1 MGGDPRFLSWAGWLA
16 RLAASVTVLA
26 GALVL
31 WGWNADD
38 EYLKSFMHISWV
50 ATHPLVAM
58 QFILAGASLLLLQ
71 AEPLSRWRRY
81 AGVVLGAVVVLIAV
95 LKLIGYQYNWERGV
109 DTYLFYFKLGV
120 SRMSPNAAFSF
131 LLIGLALVLMDVQ
144 VRGRAYLSQICVIA
158 ATVIGL
164 LSMSSYFHNV
174 LLLYGVSGF
183 VPVVPDTATE
193 FLILCSGL
201 LCARPHREP
210 VATIISTT
218 EGGSVARRLLPA
230 AFVIPLLLDWVRIQ
244 IESLYGYEF
253 GFSLFTL
260 LNILAFALLIWWNAA
275 SLSRVDAERRRSEE
289 QLQEQYR
296 LTAATAQSEHEA
308 LLALEESQEALRDAK
323 EQAEAANQA
332 KSAFLANMSH
342 EIRTPMNGIIGMT
355 ELLGRTQLESQQR
368 NYLTLVQQSAESLL
382 SLLNDILD
390 FSRVEAG
397 RLALE
402 EIEFGLRDEV
412 GNAVQTLAMH
422 AASKNIELVCHI
434 PADVPDRL
442 VGDPRRLRQVVI
454 NLVGNAVKFTEE
466 GEVEVGIT
474 VEEALPD
481 AVGLRLWVR
490 DTGVGIA
497 PEKQAGIF
505 DSFSQVD
512 SSTSRRFGGSGLGL
526 AISQQLVELMG
537 GRIWVESEEGKG
549 SIFYCTVRLG
559 LGTPETKRADL
570 VSLQGLKVLVV
581 DDHATNRRI
590 LEEIL
595 KSWEMEAELVESG
608 SAAIAALE
616 AAAQTSAG
624 SAESPFDLV
633 LMDLMMPEMD
643 GLETVAI
650 IRENAAF
657 AQVPVLLLSS
667 ADRAGFSARARSLG
681 IARSLIKPIKQSDLL
696 EAIGAA
702 LEAAPTVEARR
713 GDAPADESVA
723 VESWG
728 RTARRILLAEDGAIN
743 QQVAVRLL
751 EERGHSVVVVDNGRA
766 AVEQVAA
773 QASASSAEPPFD
785 VVLMDVQMPEMD
797 GLEATAAIRRAEA
810 QTGGH
815 VPIIAMTAHAM
826 KGDRDRFLAA
836 GMDGY
841 VAKPVRPHELY
852 AAVEG
857 GGPNDEDGLPA
868 PVGFDG
874 ELSRTDVPFEWDAA
888 LENVGGDE
896 AMLRELAEMFFAE
909 CPKLMQQ
916 IREHIAGAD
925 GPELRRAAHTLKGS
939 AHVFGAEEA
948 AEAAHRLEEIGR
960 EEAFADAEEALA
972 LLEDGV
978 ARLLPALRERVA
990 ADA

>member
-1 MGGDPRFLSWAGWLA
+1 MGGDPRFLRVTYWLA

-58 QFILAGASLLLLQ
+58 QFILAGAALLLLQ

-81 AGVVLGAVVVLIAV
+81 VGVVLGATVVLVAV

-244 IESLYGYEF
+244 VESLYGYEF

-296 LTAATAQSEHEA
+296 LTAETAQSEHEA
-308 LLALEESQEALRDAK
+308 LVALEESQEALRDAK

-355 ELLGRTQLESQQR
+355 ELLGRTRLESQQR

-390 FSRVEAG
+390 FSKVEAG

-402 EIEFGLRDEV
+402 DIEFDLRDEV
-412 GNAVQTLAMH
+412 GTAVQTLAMH

-434 PADVPDRL
+434 PADVPERL
-442 VGDPRRLRQVVI
+442 IGDPRRLRQVVI

-466 GEVEVGIT
+466 GEVEVGVA
-474 VEEALPD
+474 VEEDLPD
-481 AVGLRLWVR
+481 AAGLRLWVR
-490 DTGVGIA
+490 DTGIGIA
-497 PEKQAGIF
+497 PEKQARIF

-549 SIFYCTVRLG
+549 STFHCTVRFG
-559 LGTPETKRADL
+559 LGTPKTKRTDL
-570 VSLQGLKVLVV
+570 VSLRGLKVLVV

-608 SAAIAALE
+608 AAAIAALE
-616 AAAQTSAG
+616 AATRASAS
-624 SAESPFDLV
+624 SAESPFDIV

-643 GLETVAI
+643 GLETVAM
-650 IRENAAF
+650 IRENEAF

-667 ADRAGFSARARSLG
+667 ADRAGYSTRARALG

-696 EAIGAA
+696 EAIGVA
-702 LEAAPTVEARR
+702 LEAAPPVETHDHAPRHSEAPEAEPIALESRR
-713 GDAPADESVA
+713 V
-723 VESWG
+723 
-728 RTARRILLAEDGAIN
+728 LLAEDGAIN

-751 EERGHSVVVVDNGRA
+751 EERGHSVVVVNNGRA
-766 AVEQVAA
+766 AVEQVAT
-773 QASASSAEPPFD
+773 QPFD

-797 GLEATAAIRRAEA
+797 GLEATAAIRRAEV
-810 QTGGH
+810 QTGEH
-815 VPIIAMTAHAM
+815 VPIVAMTAHAM

-857 GGPNDEDGLPA
+857 FHSALGRETA
-868 PVGFDG
+868 SAGFDG
-874 ELSRTDVPFEWDAA
+874 ELSRTDVSFEWDAA
-888 LENVGGDE
+888 LERVGGDE
-896 AMLRELAEMFFAE
+896 AMMRDLAEMFFAE

-939 AHVFGAEEA
+939 AHVFGAEAA

-960 EEAFADAEEALA
+960 EEAFADAEDALA
-972 LLEDGV
+972 LLEDEV

>member
-1 MGGDPRFLSWAGWLA
+1 MGGDPRFLSWVGWLA

-244 IESLYGYEF
+244 VESLYGYEF

-308 LLALEESQEALRDAK
+308 LLALEESQEALRAAK

-624 SAESPFDLV
+624 SAKSPFDLV

-723 VESWG
+723 VESWS

-874 ELSRTDVPFEWDAA
+874 ELSRTDMPFEWDAA

-916 IREHIAGAD
+916 IREHIASED
-925 GPELRRAAHTLKGS
+925 GTELRRAAHTLKGS

-960 EEAFADAEEALA
+960 EEAFADAEEALV
-972 LLEDGV
+972 LLEDEV

>member
-1 MGGDPRFLSWAGWLA
+1 MGGDPRFLRWTGWLA
-16 RLAASVTVLA
+16 RLAASTTVLA

-31 WGWNADD
+31 WGWHTDD
-38 EYLKSFMHISWV
+38 EYLKSFMHVSWV

-58 QFILAGASLLLLQ
+58 QFILAGVALLLLR

-81 AGVVLGAVVVLIAV
+81 AGVVLGATVVVIAV

-109 DTYLFYFKLGV
+109 DTYLFYFKLGGY
-120 SRMSPNAAFSF
+120 RMSPNAAFSF
-131 LLIGLALVLMDVQ
+131 LLIGLALVLMDVR
-144 VRGRAYLSQICVIA
+144 VRGRAYLPQTCVLA
-158 ATVIGL
+158 ATAIGL

-174 LLLYGVSGF
+174 LLLYGIAGY

-193 FLILCSGL
+193 FLILCFGL
-201 LCARPHREP
+201 LCARPRREP

-244 IESLYGYEF
+244 VESLYGYEF
-253 GFSLFTL
+253 GFSLFTM

-275 SLSRVDAERRRSEE
+275 SLSRVDAKRRRSEE

-355 ELLGRTQLESQQR
+355 ELLARTRLESQQR

-390 FSRVEAG
+390 FSKVEAG

-402 EIEFGLRDEV
+402 DIEFGLRDEV

-466 GEVEVGIT
+466 GEVEVDIA

-481 AVGLRLWVR
+481 AVRLRLWVR
-490 DTGVGIA
+490 DTGIGIA
-497 PEKQAGIF
+497 PEKQARIF

-549 SIFYCTVRLG
+549 STFYWTVRLG
-559 LGTPETKRADL
+559 LGTPETKRTDL
-570 VSLQGLKVLVV
+570 ISLQGLKVLVV

-595 KSWEMEAELVESG
+595 KSWAMEAELVESG

-616 AAAQTSAG
+616 AAPQ
-624 SAESPFDLV
+624 PFDIV
-633 LMDLMMPEMD
+633 LMDLMMPGMD
-643 GLETVAI
+643 GLETVAR

-657 AQVPVLLLSS
+657 VQLPVLLLSS
-667 ADRAGFSARARSLG
+667 ADRAEYSAWSSSLG
-681 IARSLIKPIKQSDLL
+681 IARSLIKPVKQSDLL
-696 EAIGAA
+696 EAIGEA
-702 LEAAPTVEARR
+702 LEAAPPVETRSGEASM
-713 GDAPADESVA
+713 DEPVA
-723 VESWG
+723 VERRPQYWG
-728 RTARRILLAEDGAIN
+728 WTARRVLLAEDGVIN

-751 EERGHSVVVVDNGRA
+751 EERGHSVEVVNNGRA
-766 AVEQVAA
+766 AVERVAE
-773 QASASSAEPPFD
+773 QPFD
-785 VVLMDVQMPEMD
+785 VVLMDVQMPDMD
-797 GLEATAAIRRAEA
+797 GIEATAAIRQAEA
-810 QTGGH
+810 QTGGY

-826 KGDRDRFLAA
+826 KGDRECFLAA

-857 GGPNDEDGLPA
+857 LHSALRSEIA
-868 PVGFDG
+868 
-874 ELSRTDVPFEWDAA
+874 SADVFFEWDAA
-888 LENVGGDE
+888 LERVGGDE
-896 AMLRELAEMFFAE
+896 DMLRELAEMFFAE

-939 AHVFGAEEA
+939 AHVFGAAAA

-972 LLEDGV
+972 LLEDEV

-990 ADA
+990 TSA

>member
-1 MGGDPRFLSWAGWLA
+1 MGGDPRFLRWTGWLA

-31 WGWNADD
+31 WGWHTND
-38 EYLKSFMHISWV
+38 EYLKSFMHVSWV

-58 QFILAGASLLLLQ
+58 QFILAGAALLLLQ

-81 AGVVLGAVVVLIAV
+81 VGVVLGATVVLIAV

-109 DTYLFYFKLGV
+109 DTYLFYYKLGV

-144 VRGRAYLSQICVIA
+144 VRGRAYLSQVCVIA

-174 LLLYGVSGF
+174 LLLYGIAGY

-193 FLILCSGL
+193 FLILCFGL

-230 AFVIPLLLDWVRIQ
+230 AFVIPLLLDWVRMQ
-244 IESLYGYEF
+244 GESLYGYEF
-253 GFSLFTL
+253 GLSLFTL

-296 LTAATAQSEHEA
+296 LTAETAQSEHEA

-323 EQAEAANQA
+323 EQAEAANHA

-355 ELLGRTQLESQQR
+355 ELLARTRLEAQQR
-368 NYLTLVQQSAESLL
+368 NYLILVQQSAESLL

-390 FSRVEAG
+390 FSKVEAG

-402 EIEFGLRDEV
+402 EIEFDLRDEV
-412 GNAVQTLAMH
+412 GTAVQTLAMH

-434 PADVPDRL
+434 PTDVPDRL
-442 VGDPRRLRQVVI
+442 IGDPRRLRQVVI

-466 GEVEVGIT
+466 GEVEVGIA
-474 VEEALPD
+474 VEETLPD
-481 AVGLRLWVR
+481 AVCLRLWVR
-490 DTGVGIA
+490 DTGIGIA
-497 PEKQAGIF
+497 PEKQARIF
-505 DSFSQVD
+505 ESFSQVD
-512 SSTSRRFGGSGLGL
+512 DSTSRRFGGSGLGL

-549 SIFYCTVRLG
+549 STFYCTVRLG
-559 LGTPETKRADL
+559 LGTPKTKRTDL
-570 VSLQGLKVLVV
+570 VSLRGLKVLVV

-595 KSWEMEAELVESG
+595 KSWAMEVELVESG

-616 AAAQTSAG
+616 AATQ
-624 SAESPFDLV
+624 PFDIV

-643 GLETVAI
+643 GLETVAM
-650 IRENAAF
+650 IRESAAF

-667 ADRAGFSARARSLG
+667 ADRAGYSARSRSLG
-681 IARSLIKPIKQSDLL
+681 IARSLIKPVKQSDLL
-696 EAIGAA
+696 EAIGEAVAA
-702 LEAAPTVEARR
+702 VPPKETRR
-713 GDAPADESVA
+713 GEAPEDEPVA

-751 EERGHSVVVVDNGRA
+751 EERGHSVVVVNNGRA

-773 QASASSAEPPFD
+773 QPFD

-797 GLEATAAIRRAEA
+797 GLEATAAIRQAEE

-841 VAKPVRPHELY
+841 VAKPVRPHQLY

-857 GGPNDEDGLPA
+857 GGPNAEAELPA
-868 PVGFDG
+868 PMD
-874 ELSRTDVPFEWDAA
+874 LPFEWDAA

-916 IREHIAGAD
+916 IREHIASAD

-939 AHVFGAEEA
+939 AHVFGAETA
-948 AEAAHRLEEIGR
+948 ADAAHRLEEIGR

-972 LLEDGV
+972 LLEDEV

-990 ADA
+990 TSA

>member
-1 MGGDPRFLSWAGWLA
+1 MEGDPRFLRGTYWLA
-16 RLAASVTVLA
+16 RLAASTTVLT

-58 QFILAGASLLLLQ
+58 QFILAGGALLLLQ
-71 AEPLSRWRRY
+71 AEPLSRWRRS
-81 AGVVLGAVVVLIAV
+81 AGVVLGATVVVISV

-109 DTYLFYFKLGV
+109 DSYLFYFKLGGY
-120 SRMSPNAAFSF
+120 RMSPNAAFSF
-131 LLIGLALVLMDVQ
+131 LLIGLALVLMDVR
-144 VRGRAYLSQICVIA
+144 VRGRAYLWQICGIA
-158 ATVIGL
+158 ATAVGL

-174 LLLYGVSGF
+174 LLLYGIAGY

-193 FLILCSGL
+193 FLILCAGL

-210 VATIISTT
+210 IATIISTT

-230 AFVIPLLLDWVRIQ
+230 AFVIPLALDWVRMQ
-244 IESLYGYEF
+244 GESLYGYEF
-253 GFSLFTL
+253 GLSLFTL

-323 EQAEAANQA
+323 EQAEAANHA

-355 ELLGRTQLESQQR
+355 ELLGRTRLESQQR
-368 NYLTLVQQSAESLL
+368 SYLTLVQQSAESLL

-390 FSRVEAG
+390 FSKVEAG

-402 EIEFGLRDEV
+402 DIEFDLRDEV
-412 GNAVQTLAMH
+412 GTAVQTLAMH

-434 PADVPDRL
+434 PTDVPDRL

-466 GEVEVGIT
+466 GEVEVGIA

-481 AVGLRLWVR
+481 AVRLRLWVR
-490 DTGVGIA
+490 DTGIGIA
-497 PEKQAGIF
+497 PEKQARIF

-526 AISQQLVELMG
+526 AISQQLVELMR
-537 GRIWVESEEGKG
+537 GRIWVESEVGTG
-549 SIFYCTVRLG
+549 STFYCTVRFG
-559 LGTPETKRADL
+559 LGTPKTKRTDL
-570 VSLQGLKVLVV
+570 ISLRGLKVLVV

-608 SAAIAALE
+608 SAAITALE
-616 AAAQTSAG
+616 AAAQ
-624 SAESPFDLV
+624 PFDIV

-667 ADRAGFSARARSLG
+667 ADRAGYSARSRSLG

-702 LEAAPTVEARR
+702 LEATPSVETHVL
-713 GDAPADESVA
+713 GDEPAA
-723 VESWG
+723 VES
-728 RTARRILLAEDGAIN
+728 RRILLAEDGAIN

-751 EERGHSVVVVDNGRA
+751 EDRGHSVVVVNNGRA

-773 QASASSAEPPFD
+773 QPFD

-797 GLEATAAIRRAEA
+797 GIEATAAIRQAEA
-810 QTGGH
+810 QSGGH
-815 VPIIAMTAHAM
+815 IPIVAMTAHAM

-852 AAVEG
+852 AAVED
-857 GGPNDEDGLPA
+857 GGPNAEAGLPT
-868 PVGFDG
+868 PVDA
-874 ELSRTDVPFEWDAA
+874 PFEWDAA

-896 AMLRELAEMFFAE
+896 AMLRDLAEMFFAE

-916 IREHIAGAD
+916 IREHIAAAE

-939 AHVFGAEEA
+939 AHVFGAEKV

-960 EEAFADAEEALA
+960 EEAFAGAEEALA
-972 LLEDGV
+972 LLEDEV
-978 ARLLPALRERVA
+978 ARLLPALRERIA
-990 ADA
+990 TSA

>member
-1 MGGDPRFLSWAGWLA
+1 MGGDPRFLRWTGWLA

-31 WGWNADD
+31 WGWHTND
-38 EYLKSFMHISWV
+38 EYLKSFMHVSWV

-58 QFILAGASLLLLQ
+58 QFILAGAALLLLQ

-81 AGVVLGAVVVLIAV
+81 VGVVLGATVVLIAV

-109 DTYLFYFKLGV
+109 DTYLFYFKLGGY
-120 SRMSPNAAFSF
+120 RMSPNAAFSF

-144 VRGRAYLSQICVIA
+144 VRGRVYLWQICGIA
-158 ATVIGL
+158 ATAVGL

-174 LLLYGVSGF
+174 LLLYGIAGY

-193 FLILCSGL
+193 FLILCFGL

-230 AFVIPLLLDWVRIQ
+230 AFVIPLLLDWVRMQ
-244 IESLYGYEF
+244 GESHYGYEF
-253 GFSLFTL
+253 GLSLFTL
-260 LNILAFALLIWWNAA
+260 LNISAFALLIWWNAS

-296 LTAATAQSEHEA
+296 LTAATAHSEHEA

-323 EQAEAANQA
+323 EQAEAANHA

-355 ELLGRTQLESQQR
+355 ELLGRTRLEAQQR

-390 FSRVEAG
+390 FSKVEAG

-402 EIEFGLRDEV
+402 NIEFDLRDEV
-412 GNAVQTLAMH
+412 GTAVQTLAMH

-442 VGDPRRLRQVVI
+442 IGDPRRLRQVVI

-466 GEVEVGIT
+466 GEVEVGMA

-490 DTGVGIA
+490 DTGIGIA
-497 PEKQAGIF
+497 PEKQARIF
-505 DSFSQVD
+505 ESFSQVD
-512 SSTSRRFGGSGLGL
+512 ESTSRRFGGSGLGL

-549 SIFYCTVRLG
+549 STFYCTIRFG
-559 LGTPETKRADL
+559 LGTPKAKRTDL
-570 VSLQGLKVLVV
+570 ISLRGLKVLVV

-590 LEEIL
+590 LEEVL
-595 KSWEMEAELVESG
+595 KSWEMEVELAGSG

-616 AAAQTSAG
+616 A
-624 SAESPFDLV
+624 AESPFDLV
-633 LMDLMMPEMD
+633 LMDLMMPGMD
-643 GLETVAI
+643 GLETVAR

-667 ADRAGFSARARSLG
+667 ADRAEYSARSSSLG
-681 IARSLIKPIKQSDLL
+681 IVRSLIKPVKQSDLL
-696 EAIGAA
+696 EAIGATI
-702 LEAAPTVEARR
+702 AAVPPKETRR
-713 GDAPADESVA
+713 GEAPGAESVA

-751 EERGHSVVVVDNGRA
+751 EERGHSVVVVNNGRA
-766 AVEQVAA
+766 AVEQMAA
-773 QASASSAEPPFD
+773 QPFD

-797 GLEATAAIRRAEA
+797 GLEATAAIRRAEE

-815 VPIIAMTAHAM
+815 VPIVAMTAHAM

-857 GGPNDEDGLPA
+857 GGPNAEDGLLA
-868 PVGFDG
+868 P
-874 ELSRTDVPFEWDAA
+874 DVPFEWDAA
-888 LENVGGDE
+888 LESVGGDE

-909 CPKLMQQ
+909 CPKLVQQ
-916 IREHIAGAD
+916 IREHIASAD

-939 AHVFGAEEA
+939 AHVFGAGET

-960 EEAFADAEEALA
+960 EEAFADAGEALA
-972 LLEDGV
+972 LLEDEV
-978 ARLLPALRERVA
+978 ARLLPALRTKIYGI
-990 ADA
+990 

>member
-1 MGGDPRFLSWAGWLA
+1 MGGDPRFLRWTYWLA

-31 WGWNADD
+31 WGWHTND
-38 EYLKSFMHISWV
+38 EYLKSFMHVSWV

-58 QFILAGASLLLLQ
+58 QFILAGAALLLLQ

-81 AGVVLGAVVVLIAV
+81 VGVVLGATVVLIAV

-109 DTYLFYFKLGV
+109 DTYLFYYKLGV

-144 VRGRAYLSQICVIA
+144 VRGRAYLSQVCVIA

-174 LLLYGVSGF
+174 LLLYGIAGY

-193 FLILCSGL
+193 FLILCFGL

-230 AFVIPLLLDWVRIQ
+230 AFVIPLLLDWVRMQ
-244 IESLYGYEF
+244 GESLYGYEF
-253 GFSLFTL
+253 GLSLFTL

-296 LTAATAQSEHEA
+296 LTAETAQSEHEA

-323 EQAEAANQA
+323 EQAEAANHA

-355 ELLGRTQLESQQR
+355 ELLARTRLEAQQR
-368 NYLTLVQQSAESLL
+368 NYLILVQQSAESLL

-390 FSRVEAG
+390 FSKVEAG

-402 EIEFGLRDEV
+402 EIEFDLRDEV
-412 GNAVQTLAMH
+412 GTAVQTLAMH

-434 PADVPDRL
+434 PTDVPDRL
-442 VGDPRRLRQVVI
+442 IGDPRRLRQVVI

-466 GEVEVGIT
+466 GEVEVGIA
-474 VEEALPD
+474 VEETLPD
-481 AVGLRLWVR
+481 AVCLRLWVR
-490 DTGVGIA
+490 DTGIGIA
-497 PEKQAGIF
+497 PEKQARIF
-505 DSFSQVD
+505 ESFSQVD
-512 SSTSRRFGGSGLGL
+512 DSTSRRFGGSGLGL

-549 SIFYCTVRLG
+549 STFYCTVRLG
-559 LGTPETKRADL
+559 LGTPKTKRTDL
-570 VSLQGLKVLVV
+570 VSLRGLKVLVV

-595 KSWEMEAELVESG
+595 KSWAMEVELVESG

-616 AAAQTSAG
+616 AATQ
-624 SAESPFDLV
+624 PFDIV

-643 GLETVAI
+643 GLETVAM
-650 IRENAAF
+650 IRESAAF

-667 ADRAGFSARARSLG
+667 ADRAGYSARSRSLG
-681 IARSLIKPIKQSDLL
+681 IARSLIKPVKQSDLL
-696 EAIGAA
+696 EAIGEAVAA
-702 LEAAPTVEARR
+702 VPPKETRR
-713 GDAPADESVA
+713 GEAPEDEPVA

-751 EERGHSVVVVDNGRA
+751 EERGHSVVVVNNGRA

-773 QASASSAEPPFD
+773 QPFD

-797 GLEATAAIRRAEA
+797 GLEATAAIRQAEE

-841 VAKPVRPHELY
+841 VAKPVRPHQLY

-857 GGPNDEDGLPA
+857 GGPNAEAELPA
-868 PVGFDG
+868 PMD
-874 ELSRTDVPFEWDAA
+874 LPFEWDAA

-916 IREHIAGAD
+916 IREHIASAD

-939 AHVFGAEEA
+939 AHVFGAA
-948 AEAAHRLEEIGR
+948 AAADAAHRLEEIGR
-960 EEAFADAEEALA
+960 EAALADAGEALA
-972 LLEDGV
+972 LLEDEV
-978 ARLLPALRERVA
+978 ARLLSALRERVA
-990 ADA
+990 TSA

>member
-1 MGGDPRFLSWAGWLA
+1 MGGDPRFLRWTGWLA
-16 RLAASVTVLA
+16 RLAASTTVLA

-38 EYLKSFMHISWV
+38 EYLKSFMHLSWV

-58 QFILAGASLLLLQ
+58 QFILAGAALLLLQ

-81 AGVVLGAVVVLIAV
+81 AGVVLGATVVLIAV
-95 LKLIGYQYNWERGV
+95 LKLVGYQYNWARGV

-131 LLIGLALVLMDVQ
+131 LLIGLGLVLMDVQ
-144 VRGRAYLSQICVIA
+144 VRGRAYLSQICVLA
-158 ATVIGL
+158 ATAIGL

-174 LLLYGVSGF
+174 LLLYGIAGY

-193 FLILCSGL
+193 FLILCAGL

-210 VATIISTT
+210 IATIISTT

-230 AFVIPLLLDWVRIQ
+230 AFVIPLVLDWVRMQ
-244 IESLYGYEF
+244 VESLYGYEF

-275 SLSRVDAERRRSEE
+275 SLSRVDAKRRRSEE

-390 FSRVEAG
+390 FSKVEAG

-402 EIEFGLRDEV
+402 DIEFDLRDEV
-412 GNAVQTLAMH
+412 GNAVQALAMH
-422 AASKNIELVCHI
+422 AASKNIELLCHI
-434 PADVPDRL
+434 PAEVPDCL

-466 GEVEVGIT
+466 GEVEVGVA

-481 AVGLRLWVR
+481 AVALRLWVR
-490 DTGVGIA
+490 DTGIGIA
-497 PEKQAGIF
+497 PEKQARIF

-549 SIFYCTVRLG
+549 STFYCTVRLG
-559 LGTPETKRADL
+559 LGTPEAKRTDL
-570 VSLQGLKVLVV
+570 VSLRGLKVLVV

-616 AAAQTSAG
+616 AAAR
-624 SAESPFDLV
+624 PFDLV

-667 ADRAGFSARARSLG
+667 ADRAGYSARSRSLG

-696 EAIGAA
+696 EAIGVA
-702 LEAAPTVEARR
+702 LEAAPSVETH
-713 GDAPADESVA
+713 DHAPRHSEAPEDELVA
-723 VESWG
+723 VE
-728 RTARRILLAEDGAIN
+728 RCRVLLAEDGAIN

-751 EERGHSVVVVDNGRA
+751 EERGHSVVVVNNGRA

-773 QASASSAEPPFD
+773 QPFD

-815 VPIIAMTAHAM
+815 VPIVAMTAHAM

-857 GGPNDEDGLPA
+857 GGPDAEAGLLAPA
-868 PVGFDG
+868 
-874 ELSRTDVPFEWDAA
+874 DVSSEWDAA
-888 LENVGGDE
+888 LERVGGDE
-896 AMLRELAEMFFAE
+896 AMLRDLAEMFFAE

-916 IREHIAGAD
+916 IREHIADAD

-939 AHVFGAEEA
+939 AHVFGAAAA

-972 LLEDGV
+972 LLEDEV

-990 ADA
+990 ASA

>member
-1 MGGDPRFLSWAGWLA
+1 MGGDPRFLRWTGWLA
-16 RLAASVTVLA
+16 RLAASTIVLA

-31 WGWNADD
+31 WGWHTDD

-58 QFILAGASLLLLQ
+58 QFILAGAALLLLQ
-71 AEPLSRWRRY
+71 TEPLSRWRRY
-81 AGVVLGAVVVLIAV
+81 AGAVLGATVVVIAV
-95 LKLIGYQYNWERGV
+95 LKLVGYQYNWERGV
-109 DTYLFYFKLGV
+109 DTYLFYFKLGGY
-120 SRMSPNAAFSF
+120 RMSPNAAFSF
-131 LLIGLALVLMDVQ
+131 LLIGLALVLMDVK
-144 VRGRAYLSQICVIA
+144 VRGRAYLPQGCVLA
-158 ATVIGL
+158 ATAIGL
-164 LSMSSYFHNV
+164 LSMSSYFLNV
-174 LLLYGVSGF
+174 LLLYGIAGY

-193 FLILCSGL
+193 FLILCFGL

-230 AFVIPLLLDWVRIQ
+230 AFAIPLALDWVRIQ
-244 IESLYGYEF
+244 GEALYGYEF
-253 GFSLFTL
+253 GLSLFTL

-308 LLALEESQEALRDAK
+308 LLALEESQEALRGAK
-323 EQAEAANQA
+323 EQAEAANHA

-355 ELLGRTQLESQQR
+355 ELLGRTRLESQQR
-368 NYLTLVQQSAESLL
+368 NYLTLVQQSAEALL

-390 FSRVEAG
+390 FSKVEAG

-402 EIEFGLRDEV
+402 NIEFDLRDEV
-412 GNAVQTLAMH
+412 GTAVQTLAMH

-442 VGDPRRLRQVVI
+442 IGDPRRLRQVVI

-466 GEVEVGIT
+466 GEVEVGVA

-481 AVGLRLWVR
+481 AVCLRLWVR
-490 DTGVGIA
+490 DTGIGIA
-497 PEKQAGIF
+497 PEKQARIF

-549 SIFYCTVRLG
+549 STFHCTVRFG
-559 LGTPETKRADL
+559 LGTPKTKRTDL
-570 VSLQGLKVLVV
+570 VSLRGLKVLVV

-595 KSWEMEAELVESG
+595 KSWEMEVELVESG

-616 AAAQTSAG
+616 AAAQS
-624 SAESPFDLV
+624 FDIV

-667 ADRAGFSARARSLG
+667 ADRAGYSARSRSLG

-696 EAIGAA
+696 EAIGVA
-702 LEAAPTVEARR
+702 LEAAPPVETRRVEAPEDELAVVERR
-713 GDAPADESVA
+713 PQY
-723 VESWG
+723 WG
-728 RTARRILLAEDGAIN
+728 RTARRVLLAEDGAIN

-751 EERGHSVVVVDNGRA
+751 EERGHSVVVVNNGRA

-773 QASASSAEPPFD
+773 QPFD

-797 GLEATAAIRRAEA
+797 GIEATAAIRRAEA

-815 VPIIAMTAHAM
+815 VPIVAMTAHAM

-857 GGPNDEDGLPA
+857 GGPDAEAGLLAPA
-868 PVGFDG
+868 
-874 ELSRTDVPFEWDAA
+874 DVSFEWDAA
-888 LENVGGDE
+888 LERVGGDE
-896 AMLRELAEMFFAE
+896 AMLRDLVEMFFAE

-916 IREHIAGAD
+916 IHEHIAGAD

-939 AHVFGAEEA
+939 AHVFGAEA
-948 AEAAHRLEEIGR
+948 AAAAAHRLEEIGR

-972 LLEDGV
+972 LLEDEV

-990 ADA
+990 ASA

>member
-1 MGGDPRFLSWAGWLA
+1 MGGDPRFLRRTGWLA
-16 RLAASVTVLA
+16 RLAASMSVLS

-58 QFILAGASLLLLQ
+58 QFILAGAALLLLQ

-81 AGVVLGAVVVLIAV
+81 AGVVLGATVVLIAV
-95 LKLIGYQYNWERGV
+95 FKLVGYQYNWERGV
-109 DTYLFYFKLGV
+109 DTYLFYFKLGGY
-120 SRMSPNAAFSF
+120 RMSPNAAFSF
-131 LLIGLALVLMDVQ
+131 LLIGLALVLMDVR
-144 VRGRAYLSQICVIA
+144 VRGRAYLPQICVLA
-158 ATVIGL
+158 ATAIGL

-174 LLLYGVSGF
+174 LLLYGIAGY

-193 FLILCSGL
+193 FLILCAGM

-210 VATIISTT
+210 IATIISTT

-230 AFVIPLLLDWVRIQ
+230 AFAIPLVLDWVRMQ
-244 IESLYGYEF
+244 GEGLYGYEF
-253 GFSLFTL
+253 GLSLFTL

-323 EQAEAANQA
+323 EQAEAANYA
-332 KSAFLANMSH
+332 KGAFLANMSH

-355 ELLGRTQLESQQR
+355 ELLGRTRLESQQR
-368 NYLTLVQQSAESLL
+368 NYLTLVQQSAEALL

-390 FSRVEAG
+390 FSKVEAG

-402 EIEFGLRDEV
+402 RIEFGLRDEV

-422 AASKNIELVCHI
+422 AASKNVELVCHI

-466 GEVEVGIT
+466 GEVEVGLA

-481 AVGLRLWVR
+481 AVCLRLWVR
-490 DTGVGIA
+490 DTGIGIA
-497 PEKQAGIF
+497 PEKRAQIF

-549 SIFYCTVRLG
+549 STFYCTVRLG
-559 LGTPETKRADL
+559 LGTPETKRTDQ
-570 VSLQGLKVLVV
+570 VSLRGLKVLVA

-595 KSWEMEAELVESG
+595 KSWAMEVELVESG

-616 AAAQTSAG
+616 VVEQ
-624 SAESPFDLV
+624 PFDLV
-633 LMDLMMPEMD
+633 LMDLMMPDMD
-643 GLETVAI
+643 GLETVAR

-667 ADRAGFSARARSLG
+667 ADRAEYSARSRSLG
-681 IARSLIKPIKQSDLL
+681 IARSLIKPVKQSDLL
-696 EAIGAA
+696 EAIVVA
-702 LEAAPTVEARR
+702 LEAAPPVDAYVPGDQPTTVER
-713 GDAPADESVA
+713 
-723 VESWG
+723 
-728 RTARRILLAEDGAIN
+728 RRILLAEDGVIN

-751 EERGHSVVVVDNGRA
+751 EERGHSVVVVNNGRA
-766 AVEQVAA
+766 AMEQVAA
-773 QASASSAEPPFD
+773 QPFD
-785 VVLMDVQMPEMD
+785 VVLMDVQMPDMD
-797 GLEATAAIRRAEA
+797 GLEATAAIRQAETP
-810 QTGGH
+810 TGEH
-815 VPIIAMTAHAM
+815 IPIIAMTAHAM

-857 GGPNDEDGLPA
+857 LHRALRREFAPA
-868 PVGFDG
+868 
-874 ELSRTDVPFEWDAA
+874 DVSFEWDAA
-888 LENVGGDE
+888 LDRVGGDE
-896 AMLRELAEMFFAE
+896 AMLRDLAEMFFAE

-939 AHVFGAEEA
+939 AQVFGAEAA

-960 EEAFADAEEALA
+960 EEAFADAGEALA
-972 LLEDGV
+972 LLEDEV
-978 ARLLPALRERVA
+978 ARLLPALRERIA
-990 ADA
+990 TSA

>member
-1 MGGDPRFLSWAGWLA
+1 MGGDPRFLRWTYRLA

-31 WGWNADD
+31 WGWHTND
-38 EYLKSFMHISWV
+38 EYLKSFMHVSWV

-58 QFILAGASLLLLQ
+58 QFILAGAALLLLQ

-81 AGVVLGAVVVLIAV
+81 VGVVLGATVVLIAV

-109 DTYLFYFKLGV
+109 DTYLFYFKLGGYQ
-120 SRMSPNAAFSF
+120 MSPNAAFSF

-144 VRGRAYLSQICVIA
+144 VRGRAYLPQTCVLA
-158 ATVIGL
+158 VTAIGL

-193 FLILCSGL
+193 FLILCAGL

-210 VATIISTT
+210 IATIISTT

-230 AFVIPLLLDWVRIQ
+230 AFVIPLVLDWVRIQ
-244 IESLYGYEF
+244 VESLYGYEF

-296 LTAATAQSEHEA
+296 LTAETAQSEHEA
-308 LLALEESQEALRDAK
+308 LVALEESQEALRDAK
-323 EQAEAANQA
+323 EQAEAANHA

-355 ELLGRTQLESQQR
+355 ELLTRTRLEAQQR
-368 NYLTLVQQSAESLL
+368 SYLTLVQQSAESLL

-390 FSRVEAG
+390 FSKVEAG

-402 EIEFGLRDEV
+402 DIEFDLRDEV
-412 GNAVQTLAMH
+412 GTAVQTLAMH

-434 PADVPDRL
+434 PADTPDRL

-466 GEVEVGIT
+466 GEVEVGIA

-481 AVGLRLWVR
+481 AVCLRLWVR
-490 DTGVGIA
+490 DTGIGIA
-497 PEKQAGIF
+497 PEKQARIF

-549 SIFYCTVRLG
+549 STFFCTIRLG
-559 LGTPETKRADL
+559 LGTPKTKRTDL
-570 VSLQGLKVLVV
+570 VSLRGLKVLVV

-595 KSWEMEAELVESG
+595 KSWAMEVELVESG
-608 SAAIAALE
+608 AAAIAALE
-616 AAAQTSAG
+616 AATQ
-624 SAESPFDLV
+624 PFDLV
-633 LMDLMMPEMD
+633 LMDLMMPAMD

-650 IRENAAF
+650 IRESAAF
-657 AQVPVLLLSS
+657 AHVPVLLLSS
-667 ADRAGFSARARSLG
+667 ADRAGYSARSRSLG
-681 IARSLIKPIKQSDLL
+681 IAHSLLKPVKQSDLL
-696 EAIGAA
+696 EAISEAVAA
-702 LEAAPTVEARR
+702 VPPKETRR
-713 GDAPADESVA
+713 GEAPKDESGA
-723 VESWG
+723 VE
-728 RTARRILLAEDGAIN
+728 RRRILLAEDAAIN

-751 EERGHSVVVVDNGRA
+751 EERGHSVVVVSNGRA

-773 QASASSAEPPFD
+773 QPFD
-785 VVLMDVQMPEMD
+785 VVLMDVQMPTMD

-857 GGPNDEDGLPA
+857 GGPNAEAELPA
-868 PVGFDG
+868 PAD
-874 ELSRTDVPFEWDAA
+874 LPFEWDAA
-888 LENVGGDE
+888 LESVGGDE
-896 AMLRELAEMFFAE
+896 AMLRELAEMFFVE

-939 AHVFGAEEA
+939 AHVFGAEEVA
-948 AEAAHRLEEIGR
+948 AAAHRLEEIGR
-960 EEAFADAEEALA
+960 EGFDGELSRTEALADAEEALA
-972 LLEDGV
+972 LLEDEM

-990 ADA
+990 TSA

>member
-1 MGGDPRFLSWAGWLA
+1 
-16 RLAASVTVLA
+16 
-26 GALVL
+26 
-31 WGWNADD
+31 
-38 EYLKSFMHISWV
+38 
-50 ATHPLVAM
+50 
-58 QFILAGASLLLLQ
+58 
-71 AEPLSRWRRY
+71 
-81 AGVVLGAVVVLIAV
+81 
-95 LKLIGYQYNWERGV
+95 
-109 DTYLFYFKLGV
+109 
-120 SRMSPNAAFSF
+120 
-131 LLIGLALVLMDVQ
+131 
-144 VRGRAYLSQICVIA
+144 
-158 ATVIGL
+158 
-164 LSMSSYFHNV
+164 
-174 LLLYGVSGF
+174 
-183 VPVVPDTATE
+183 
-193 FLILCSGL
+193 
-201 LCARPHREP
+201 
-210 VATIISTT
+210 
-218 EGGSVARRLLPA
+218 
-230 AFVIPLLLDWVRIQ
+230 
-244 IESLYGYEF
+244 
-253 GFSLFTL
+253 
-260 LNILAFALLIWWNAA
+260 
-275 SLSRVDAERRRSEE
+275 
-289 QLQEQYR
+289 
-296 LTAATAQSEHEA
+296 
-308 LLALEESQEALRDAK
+308 
-323 EQAEAANQA
+323 
-332 KSAFLANMSH
+332 
-342 EIRTPMNGIIGMT
+342 
-355 ELLGRTQLESQQR
+355 
-368 NYLTLVQQSAESLL
+368 
-382 SLLNDILD
+382 LLNDILD

-422 AASKNIELVCHI
+422 AASKDIELVCHI

-466 GEVEVGIT
+466 GEVEVGIA

-590 LEEIL
+590 LEEVL
-595 KSWEMEAELVESG
+595 KSWEMEVELVESG

-713 GDAPADESVA
+713 GDAPADESVV

-751 EERGHSVVVVDNGRA
+751 EERGHSVAVVNNGRA

-773 QASASSAEPPFD
+773 QPFD

-797 GLEATAAIRRAEA
+797 GIEATAAIRRAEA

-868 PVGFDG
+868 PV
-874 ELSRTDVPFEWDAA
+874 DVPFEWDAA

-916 IREHIAGAD
+916 IREHIASED

-939 AHVFGAEEA
+939 AHVFGAAAA

-972 LLEDGV
+972 LLEDEL
-978 ARLLPALRERVA
+978 ARLLPALRTVIYGIE
-990 ADA
+990 

>member
-1 MGGDPRFLSWAGWLA
+1 MGGDPRFLRGTGWLA
-16 RLAASVTVLA
+16 RLAAFTTVLA
-26 GALVL
+26 GVLVL

-58 QFILAGASLLLLQ
+58 QFILAGAALLLLQ

-81 AGVVLGAVVVLIAV
+81 AGVVLGATVVVIAV

-109 DTYLFYFKLGV
+109 DTYLFYYKLGV

-193 FLILCSGL
+193 FLILCFGL

-218 EGGSVARRLLPA
+218 EGGAVARRLLPA

-244 IESLYGYEF
+244 VESLYGYEF

-275 SLSRVDAERRRSEE
+275 SLSRVDAKRRRSEE

-368 NYLTLVQQSAESLL
+368 SYLTLVQQSAESLL

-549 SIFYCTVRLG
+549 STFYCTVRLG

-570 VSLQGLKVLVV
+570 VSLRGLKVLVV

-595 KSWEMEAELVESG
+595 KSWEMEVELVESG

-616 AAAQTSAG
+616 AAAQASAS

-643 GLETVAI
+643 GLETVTT

-797 GLEATAAIRRAEA
+797 GLEATAAIRRSEA

-857 GGPNDEDGLPA
+857 GGPDAEAGLLA
-868 PVGFDG
+868 PV
-874 ELSRTDVPFEWDAA
+874 DVPFEWDAA

-896 AMLRELAEMFFAE
+896 AMLRELAEMFFTE

-939 AHVFGAEEA
+939 AHVFGASA
-948 AEAAHRLEEIGR
+948 SAEAAHRLEEIGR

-972 LLEDGV
+972 LLEDEV

>member
-1 MGGDPRFLSWAGWLA
+1 MRGDPRFLRWTGWLA
-16 RLAASVTVLA
+16 RLAASTTVLA

-38 EYLKSFMHISWV
+38 EYLKSFMHSSWV

-58 QFILAGASLLLLQ
+58 QFILAGAALLLLQ
-71 AEPLSRWRRY
+71 TEPLSRWRRY
-81 AGVVLGAVVVLIAV
+81 AGVVLGATVALTAV

-109 DTYLFYFKLGV
+109 DTYLFYFKLGGY
-120 SRMSPNAAFSF
+120 RMSPNAAFSF
-131 LLIGLALVLMDVQ
+131 LLIGLALVLMDVR
-144 VRGRAYLSQICVIA
+144 VRGRAYLPQTCVLA
-158 ATVIGL
+158 ATAIGL

-174 LLLYGVSGF
+174 LLLYGIAGY

-193 FLILCSGL
+193 FLILCAGL

-210 VATIISTT
+210 ISTIISTT

-230 AFVIPLLLDWVRIQ
+230 AFAIPIVLDLIRTQ
-244 IESLYGYEF
+244 GEALYGYEF
-253 GFSLFTL
+253 GLSLFTL
-260 LNILAFALLIWWNAA
+260 LNISAFALLIWWNAA

-296 LTAATAQSEHEA
+296 VTAATAHSEHEA

-323 EQAEAANQA
+323 EQAEAANHA

-355 ELLGRTQLESQQR
+355 ELLGRTRLESQQR

-390 FSRVEAG
+390 FSKVEAG

-434 PADVPDRL
+434 PASVPDRL

-466 GEVEVGIT
+466 GEVEVGVA
-474 VEEALPD
+474 VEETLPD
-481 AVGLRLWVR
+481 AACLRLWVR
-490 DTGVGIA
+490 DTGIGIA
-497 PEKQAGIF
+497 PEKQARIF

-549 SIFYCTVRLG
+549 STFYFTVRLG
-559 LGTPETKRADL
+559 LGTPEAKRTEL
-570 VSLQGLKVLVV
+570 VSLRGLKVLVV

-590 LEEIL
+590 LEEVL
-595 KSWEMEAELVESG
+595 KSWEMEVELVG
-608 SAAIAALE
+608 RGAAGIAALE
-616 AAAQTSAG
+616 AAAQ
-624 SAESPFDLV
+624 PFDIV

-643 GLETVAI
+643 GLETVAR

-667 ADRAGFSARARSLG
+667 ADRAEYSARSSALG
-681 IARSLIKPIKQSDLL
+681 IAHNLLKPVKQSDLL

-702 LEAAPTVEARR
+702 LEAASSVETHAL
-713 GDAPADESVA
+713 GDEPVA
-723 VESWG
+723 VE
-728 RTARRILLAEDGAIN
+728 RRRILLAEDGAIN

-773 QASASSAEPPFD
+773 QASASSAESPFD

-797 GLEATAAIRRAEA
+797 GIEATAAIRRAEA

-815 VPIIAMTAHAM
+815 VPIVAMTAHAM

-857 GGPNDEDGLPA
+857 GGPNAEAGLLA
-868 PVGFDG
+868 
-874 ELSRTDVPFEWDAA
+874 LADVSFEWDAA
-888 LENVGGDE
+888 LESVGGDE
-896 AMLRELAEMFFAE
+896 AMLRELAEMFFVE

-916 IREHIAGAD
+916 IREHIVGAD

-939 AHVFGAEEA
+939 AHVFGAEA
-948 AEAAHRLEEIGR
+948 TAEAAHRLEEIGR
-960 EEAFADAEEALA
+960 EAAFADAEEALA
-972 LLEDGV
+972 LLDDEV

-990 ADA
+990 ASA

>member
-1 MGGDPRFLSWAGWLA
+1 MGGDPRFLRWTCWLA
-16 RLAASVTVLA
+16 RLAACATVLS

-50 ATHPLVAM
+50 ATHPLVAVE
-58 QFILAGASLLLLQ
+58 FILAGTALLLLQ
-71 AEPLSRWRRY
+71 AEPLSRWRRD
-81 AGVVLGAVVVLIAV
+81 AGMVLGAIVVLIAV
-95 LKLIGYQYNWERGV
+95 LKLVGYQYNWERGV

-131 LLIGLALVLMDVQ
+131 LLIGLALVLMDVR
-144 VRGRAYLSQICVIA
+144 VRGHAYLPQLCILA
-158 ATVIGL
+158 ATVVGL

-174 LLLYGVSGF
+174 LLLYGVAGF

-210 VATIISTT
+210 IATIISTT

-230 AFVIPLLLDWVRIQ
+230 AFAIPLVFDWIRTQGEGV
-244 IESLYGYEF
+244 YGYEF
-253 GFSLFTL
+253 GLSLFTL

-296 LTAATAQSEHEA
+296 LTAATAHSEHEA

-368 NYLTLVQQSAESLL
+368 SYLTLMQRSAEALL
-382 SLLNDILD
+382 ALLNDILD

-397 RLALE
+397 RLVLE
-402 EIEFGLRDEV
+402 RIGFGLRDEV
-412 GNAVQTLAMH
+412 GNAVQTLAMS
-422 AASKNIELVCHI
+422 AASKNIELTCHI
-434 PADVPDRL
+434 PAAVPDRL

-466 GEVEVGIT
+466 GEVEVGMA
-474 VEEALPD
+474 VEEAWPD
-481 AVGLRLWVR
+481 TVCLRLWVR
-490 DTGVGIA
+490 DTGIGIA
-497 PEKQAGIF
+497 PEKQARIF

-526 AISQQLVELMG
+526 AISQQLIELMG
-537 GRIWVESEEGKG
+537 GRIWVESEEGQG
-549 SIFYCTVRLG
+549 STFYCTVRLG
-559 LGTPETKRADL
+559 LGTPETERADQVAL
-570 VSLQGLKVLVV
+570 EGLRVLVA

-595 KSWEMEAELVESG
+595 KSWAMEVELVESG
-608 SAAIAALE
+608 PVAISALE
-616 AAAQTSAG
+616 
-624 SAESPFDLV
+624 SAEQPFDLV
-633 LMDLMMPEMD
+633 LMDLMMPGMD
-643 GLETVAI
+643 GLETVARM
-650 IRENAAF
+650 RENPAF

-667 ADRAGFSARARSLG
+667 ADRAEYSARASSLG
-681 IARSLIKPIKQSDLL
+681 IARSLIKPVKQSDLL

-702 LEAAPTVEARR
+702 LEAAPPRTPRR
-713 GDAPADESVA
+713 DEVPEDEPVA
-723 VESWG
+723 VASL
-728 RTARRILLAEDGAIN
+728 RILLAEDGVIN

-751 EERGHSVVVVDNGRA
+751 EERGHSVEVVNNGRA

-773 QASASSAEPPFD
+773 EPFD
-785 VVLMDVQMPEMD
+785 VVLMDVQMPDMD
-797 GLEATAAIRRAEA
+797 GLEATAAIRRAETL
-810 QTGGH
+810 TGEH
-815 VPIIAMTAHAM
+815 IPIVAMTAHAM
-826 KGDRDRFLAA
+826 QGDRDRFLAA

-852 AAVEG
+852 AAVEEF
-857 GGPNDEDGLPA
+857 GPHAEAGLLAPA
-868 PVGFDG
+868 
-874 ELSRTDVPFEWDAA
+874 DVPFEWDAA
-888 LENVGGDE
+888 LESVGGDE

-916 IREHIAGAD
+916 IREHIASAD

-939 AHVFGAEEA
+939 AHVFGAEGV

-960 EEAFADAEEALA
+960 EEAFADAAEALA
-972 LLEDGV
+972 LLEDEV
-978 ARLLPALRERVA
+978 ARLLPALRARIA
-990 ADA
+990 TGA

>member
-1 MGGDPRFLSWAGWLA
+1 MQGDPRFLRGTGWLA
-16 RLAASVTVLA
+16 RLAASTTVLA
-26 GALVL
+26 GVLVL

-38 EYLKSFMHISWV
+38 EYFKSFMHISWV

-58 QFILAGASLLLLQ
+58 QFILAGAALLLLQ

-81 AGVVLGAVVVLIAV
+81 AGAVLGATVVAIAV

-109 DTYLFYFKLGV
+109 DTYLFYYKLGV

-131 LLIGLALVLMDVQ
+131 LLIGLALVLMDVRM
-144 VRGRAYLSQICVIA
+144 RGHAYLSQICVLA

-193 FLILCSGL
+193 FLILCFGL
-201 LCARPHREP
+201 LCARPQREP

-230 AFVIPLLLDWVRIQ
+230 AFVIPLVLDWVRMQ
-244 IESLYGYEF
+244 VESLYGYEF

-275 SLSRVDAERRRSEE
+275 SLSRVDAKRRRSEE

-308 LLALEESQEALRDAK
+308 LLALEESQEALRAAK
-323 EQAEAANQA
+323 EQAEAANHA

-355 ELLGRTQLESQQR
+355 ELLGRTRLESQQR

-390 FSRVEAG
+390 FSKVEAG

-422 AASKNIELVCHI
+422 AASKNIELLCHI
-434 PADVPDRL
+434 PAEVPDRL
-442 VGDPRRLRQVVI
+442 IGDPRRLRQVVI

-466 GEVEVGIT
+466 GEVEVGVA

-481 AVGLRLWVR
+481 AVCLCLWVR
-490 DTGVGIA
+490 DTGIGIA
-497 PEKQAGIF
+497 PDKQARIF

-549 SIFYCTVRLG
+549 STFCCTVRLG
-559 LGTPETKRADL
+559 LGTPETKRTDL
-570 VSLQGLKVLVV
+570 VSLRGLKVLVV

-590 LEEIL
+590 LEEVL
-595 KSWEMEAELVESG
+595 KSWEMEVELVASG

-616 AAAQTSAG
+616 AAAQ
-624 SAESPFDLV
+624 PFDIV

-667 ADRAGFSARARSLG
+667 ADRAGYSGRSRSLG

-702 LEAAPTVEARR
+702 LEAAPPVETRR
-713 GDAPADESVA
+713 SEAPEDESVA
-723 VESWG
+723 VERRAQHWG
-728 RTARRILLAEDGAIN
+728 RTARRVLLAEDGAIN

-751 EERGHSVVVVDNGRA
+751 EERGHSVVVVNNGRA

-773 QASASSAEPPFD
+773 QPFD

-797 GLEATAAIRRAEA
+797 GLEATAAIRRAEV
-810 QTGGH
+810 QTGEH
-815 VPIIAMTAHAM
+815 VPIVAMTAHAM

-857 GGPNDEDGLPA
+857 GGPNAEAGLLAPA
-868 PVGFDG
+868 
-874 ELSRTDVPFEWDAA
+874 DVSFEWDAA
-888 LENVGGDE
+888 LERVGGDE
-896 AMLRELAEMFFAE
+896 AMLRDLAEMFFAE

-916 IREHIAGAD
+916 IREHIADAD

-939 AHVFGAEEA
+939 AHVFGAEEV

-972 LLEDGV
+972 LLEDEV
-978 ARLLPALRERVA
+978 ARLLPALRERIA
-990 ADA
+990 ASA

>member
-1 MGGDPRFLSWAGWLA
+1 M
-16 RLAASVTVLA
+16 
-26 GALVL
+26 
-31 WGWNADD
+31 
-38 EYLKSFMHISWV
+38 
-50 ATHPLVAM
+50 
-58 QFILAGASLLLLQ
+58 
-71 AEPLSRWRRY
+71 
-81 AGVVLGAVVVLIAV
+81 
-95 LKLIGYQYNWERGV
+95 
-109 DTYLFYFKLGV
+109 
-120 SRMSPNAAFSF
+120 
-131 LLIGLALVLMDVQ
+131 
-144 VRGRAYLSQICVIA
+144 
-158 ATVIGL
+158 
-164 LSMSSYFHNV
+164 
-174 LLLYGVSGF
+174 
-183 VPVVPDTATE
+183 
-193 FLILCSGL
+193 
-201 LCARPHREP
+201 
-210 VATIISTT
+210 
-218 EGGSVARRLLPA
+218 ARRLLPA

-244 IESLYGYEF
+244 AESLYGYEF

-308 LLALEESQEALRDAK
+308 LLALEESQEALRAAK

-390 FSRVEAG
+390 FSKVEAG

-412 GNAVQTLAMH
+412 GTAVQTLAMH

-442 VGDPRRLRQVVI
+442 IGDPRRLRQVVI

-466 GEVEVGIT
+466 GEVEVGIA
-474 VEEALPD
+474 VEEALPE
-481 AVGLRLWVR
+481 AVRLRLWVR
-490 DTGVGIA
+490 DTGIGIA
-497 PEKQAGIF
+497 PEKQAQIF

-512 SSTSRRFGGSGLGL
+512 ESTSRRFGGSGLGL

-537 GRIWVESEEGKG
+537 GRIWVESEAGKG
-549 SIFYCTVRLG
+549 STFYCTVRLG
-559 LGTPETKRADL
+559 LGTPETKRADI

-595 KSWEMEAELVESG
+595 KSWAMKAELVESG

-616 AAAQTSAG
+616 AAAQ
-624 SAESPFDLV
+624 PFDIV

-667 ADRAGFSARARSLG
+667 ADRAGYSVRSRSLG

-696 EAIGAA
+696 EAISAA
-702 LEAAPTVEARR
+702 FEAAPTVETRR
-713 GDAPADESVA
+713 GDAPEDESVA

-728 RTARRILLAEDGAIN
+728 RTARRVLLAEDGAIN

-751 EERGHSVVVVDNGRA
+751 EERGHSVVVVNNGRA

-773 QASASSAEPPFD
+773 QASASPAEPPFD

-815 VPIIAMTAHAM
+815 VPIVAMTAHAM

-857 GGPNDEDGLPA
+857 GGPDAEAGLLAPA
-868 PVGFDG
+868 
-874 ELSRTDVPFEWDAA
+874 DVSFEWDAA

-896 AMLRELAEMFFAE
+896 AMLRDLAEMFFAE

-939 AHVFGAEEA
+939 AHVFGAAAA

-960 EEAFADAEEALA
+960 EGFDGELSRTEAFADAEEALA
-972 LLEDGV
+972 LLEDEV
-978 ARLLPALRERVA
+978 ARLLPALRTVIYRIE
-990 ADA
+990 

>member
-1 MGGDPRFLSWAGWLA
+1 MGGDPRFLRWTGWLA
-16 RLAASVTVLA
+16 RLAASTTVLA

-50 ATHPLVAM
+50 ATHPLVAVE
-58 QFILAGASLLLLQ
+58 FILAGTALLLLQ

-81 AGVVLGAVVVLIAV
+81 AGVVLGAIAVLIAV

-131 LLIGLALVLMDVQ
+131 LLIGLALVLMDVRT
-144 VRGRAYLSQICVIA
+144 RGHAYLSQICVLA

-193 FLILCSGL
+193 FLILCFGL

-230 AFVIPLLLDWVRIQ
+230 AFAIPLVLDWVRMQ
-244 IESLYGYEF
+244 GEALYGYEF
-253 GFSLFTL
+253 GLSLFTL

-323 EQAEAANQA
+323 EQAEAANHA

-466 GEVEVGIT
+466 GEVEVD
-474 VEEALPD
+474 VAMEEALPD
-481 AVGLRLWVR
+481 AVCLRLWVR
-490 DTGVGIA
+490 DTGIGIA
-497 PEKQAGIF
+497 PEKQARIF

-549 SIFYCTVRLG
+549 STFYCTVRLG
-559 LGTPETKRADL
+559 LGTPETKRTDL
-570 VSLQGLKVLVV
+570 VSLRGLRVLVV

-590 LEEIL
+590 LEEVL
-595 KSWEMEAELVESG
+595 KSWEMEVELVESG

-616 AAAQTSAG
+616 AAAQ
-624 SAESPFDLV
+624 PFDIV

-667 ADRAGFSARARSLG
+667 ADRAG
-681 IARSLIKPIKQSDLL
+681 
-696 EAIGAA
+696 
-702 LEAAPTVEARR
+702 
-713 GDAPADESVA
+713 
-723 VESWG
+723 
-728 RTARRILLAEDGAIN
+728 TA
-743 QQVAVRLL
+743 
-751 EERGHSVVVVDNGRA
+751 HGRA
-766 AVEQVAA
+766 PWA
-773 QASASSAEPPFD
+773 
-785 VVLMDVQMPEMD
+785 
-797 GLEATAAIRRAEA
+797 
-810 QTGGH
+810 
-815 VPIIAMTAHAM
+815 
-826 KGDRDRFLAA
+826 
-836 GMDGY
+836 
-841 VAKPVRPHELY
+841 
-852 AAVEG
+852 
-857 GGPNDEDGLPA
+857 LPA
-868 PVGFDG
+868 
-874 ELSRTDVPFEWDAA
+874 A
-888 LENVGGDE
+888 
-896 AMLRELAEMFFAE
+896 
-909 CPKLMQQ
+909 
-916 IREHIAGAD
+916 
-925 GPELRRAAHTLKGS
+925 
-939 AHVFGAEEA
+939 
-948 AEAAHRLEEIGR
+948 
-960 EEAFADAEEALA
+960 
-972 LLEDGV
+972 
-978 ARLLPALRERVA
+978 
-990 ADA
+990 

>member
-1 MGGDPRFLSWAGWLA
+1 MGGDPRFLRWTYRLA
-16 RLAASVTVLA
+16 RLAASVTVLT
-26 GALVL
+26 GVLVL
-31 WGWNADD
+31 WGWHTND
-38 EYLKSFMHISWV
+38 EYLKSFMHVSQV

-58 QFILAGASLLLLQ
+58 QFILAGAALLLLQ

-81 AGVVLGAVVVLIAV
+81 VGVVLGATVVVVAV

-109 DTYLFYFKLGV
+109 DTYLFYFKLGGY
-120 SRMSPNAAFSF
+120 RMSPNAAFSF

-144 VRGRAYLSQICVIA
+144 VRGRAYLPQVCVIA
-158 ATVIGL
+158 ATAVGL

-174 LLLYGVSGF
+174 LLLYGIAGY

-193 FLILCSGL
+193 FLILCAGL

-210 VATIISTT
+210 ITTIISTT

-230 AFVIPLLLDWVRIQ
+230 AFAIPLALDWVRMQ
-244 IESLYGYEF
+244 GEALYGYEF
-253 GFSLFTL
+253 GLSLFTL

-275 SLSRVDAERRRSEE
+275 SLARVDAERRHSEE

-296 LTAATAQSEHEA
+296 LTAATAHSEHEA

-323 EQAEAANQA
+323 EQAEAANHA

-355 ELLGRTQLESQQR
+355 ELLGRTRLESQQR
-368 NYLTLVQQSAESLL
+368 SYLTLVQQSAESLL

-390 FSRVEAG
+390 FSKVEAG

-402 EIEFGLRDEV
+402 DIEFDLRDEV
-412 GNAVQTLAMH
+412 GTAVQTLAMH
-422 AASKNIELVCHI
+422 AASKNIELVYHI
-434 PADVPDRL
+434 PADMPDRL

-466 GEVEVGIT
+466 GEVEVGIA
-474 VEEALPD
+474 VEEALSD
-481 AVGLRLWVR
+481 AVCLRLWVR
-490 DTGVGIA
+490 DTGIGIA
-497 PEKQAGIF
+497 PEKQARIF

-512 SSTSRRFGGSGLGL
+512 ESTSRRFGGSGLGL

-549 SIFYCTVRLG
+549 STFYCTVRLG
-559 LGTPETKRADL
+559 LGTPKTKRTDL
-570 VSLQGLKVLVV
+570 VSLRGIKVLVV

-590 LEEIL
+590 LEEVL
-595 KSWEMEAELVESG
+595 KSWAMEVELVESG

-616 AAAQTSAG
+616 AATQASA
-624 SAESPFDLV
+624 FDLV

-643 GLETVAI
+643 GLETVAR

-667 ADRAGFSARARSLG
+667 ADRAGYSTRSRSLG
-681 IARSLIKPIKQSDLL
+681 IAHNLLKPVKQSDLL

-702 LEAAPTVEARR
+702 
-713 GDAPADESVA
+713 VA
-723 VESWG
+723 VAPSVETS
-728 RTARRILLAEDGAIN
+728 RRDEAPMDEPVVVERCRVLLAEDGVIN

-751 EERGHSVVVVDNGRA
+751 EERGHSVEVVNNGRA
-766 AVEQVAA
+766 AVERVAE
-773 QASASSAEPPFD
+773 QPFD

-797 GLEATAAIRRAEA
+797 GIEATAAIRRAEA

-815 VPIIAMTAHAM
+815 IPIVAMTAHAM

-857 GGPNDEDGLPA
+857 GDPNAEAELPA
-868 PVGFDG
+868 PV
-874 ELSRTDVPFEWDAA
+874 DVPFEWDAA

-896 AMLRELAEMFFAE
+896 AMLRELAEMFFTE
-909 CPKLMQQ
+909 CPKLMEQ

-939 AHVFGAEEA
+939 AHVFGAEEVA
-948 AEAAHRLEEIGR
+948 GAAHRLEEIGR

-972 LLEDGV
+972 LLEDEV
-978 ARLLPALRERVA
+978 TRLLPALRTKIYGI
-990 ADA
+990 

>member
-1 MGGDPRFLSWAGWLA
+1 MGGDPRFLRRTGWLA
-16 RLAASVTVLA
+16 RLAASTSVIS

-31 WGWNADD
+31 WGWNVDD

-58 QFILAGASLLLLQ
+58 QFILAGAALLLLQ

-81 AGVVLGAVVVLIAV
+81 AGVVLGATVVLIAV
-95 LKLIGYQYNWERGV
+95 FKLIGYQYNWERGV
-109 DTYLFYFKLGV
+109 DTYLFYFKLGGY
-120 SRMSPNAAFSF
+120 RMSPNAAFSF
-131 LLIGLALVLMDVQ
+131 LLIGLALVLMDVR
-144 VRGRAYLSQICVIA
+144 VRGRAYLPQICVLA
-158 ATVIGL
+158 ATAIGL

-174 LLLYGVSGF
+174 LLLYGIAGY

-210 VATIISTT
+210 IATIISTT

-230 AFVIPLLLDWVRIQ
+230 AFAIPLVLDWVRMQ
-244 IESLYGYEF
+244 GESLYGHEF
-253 GFSLFTL
+253 GLSLFTL

-323 EQAEAANQA
+323 EQAEAANHA
-332 KSAFLANMSH
+332 KSVFLANMSH

-355 ELLGRTQLESQQR
+355 ELLGRTRLESQQR

-390 FSRVEAG
+390 FSKVEAG

-466 GEVEVGIT
+466 GEVEVGIA

-481 AVGLRLWVR
+481 AVCLCLWVR
-490 DTGVGIA
+490 DTGIGIA
-497 PEKQAGIF
+497 PEKQARIF

-537 GRIWVESEEGKG
+537 GRIWAESEEGKG
-549 SIFYCTVRLG
+549 STFYCTVRLG
-559 LGTPETKRADL
+559 LGTPETKRTDL
-570 VSLQGLKVLVV
+570 ISLRGLKVLVV

-595 KSWEMEAELVESG
+595 KSWAMEAELVESG

-616 AAAQTSAG
+616 AAPQ
-624 SAESPFDLV
+624 PFDLV
-633 LMDLMMPEMD
+633 LMDLMMPGMD
-643 GLETVAI
+643 GLETVAR

-657 AQVPVLLLSS
+657 VQVPVLLLSS
-667 ADRAGFSARARSLG
+667 ADRAEYSARARSLG
-681 IARSLIKPIKQSDLL
+681 IARSLIKPVKQSDLL
-696 EAIGAA
+696 EAIGEA
-702 LEAAPTVEARR
+702 LEAAPPVDTHGPSRSGEAP
-713 GDAPADESVA
+713 GDEPVA
-723 VESWG
+723 VES
-728 RTARRILLAEDGAIN
+728 RRILLAEDGVIN

-751 EERGHSVVVVDNGRA
+751 EERGHSVVVVNNGRA

-773 QASASSAEPPFD
+773 QSFD
-785 VVLMDVQMPEMD
+785 VVLMDVQMPDMD
-797 GLEATAAIRRAEA
+797 GLEATAAIRQAETS
-810 QTGGH
+810 TGGH
-815 VPIIAMTAHAM
+815 IPIVAMTAHAM

-857 GGPNDEDGLPA
+857 LHRALRREFAPA
-868 PVGFDG
+868 
-874 ELSRTDVPFEWDAA
+874 DVFFEWDAA
-888 LENVGGDE
+888 LERVGGDE
-896 AMLRELAEMFFAE
+896 AMLRDLAEMFFAE

-939 AHVFGAEEA
+939 AQVFGAEET

-960 EEAFADAEEALA
+960 EEAFADAREALA
-972 LLEDGV
+972 LLDDEV
-978 ARLLPALRERVA
+978 ARLLPALRERIA
-990 ADA
+990 TSA

>member
-1 MGGDPRFLSWAGWLA
+1 MGDDPRFLRWAGWLA
-16 RLAASVTVLA
+16 RLAAATTVLS
-26 GALVL
+26 GVLVL

-38 EYLKSFMHISWV
+38 EYLKSFMHISRV

-58 QFILAGASLLLLQ
+58 QFILAGAALLLLR

-81 AGVVLGAVVVLIAV
+81 AGVVLGATVVLIAV
-95 LKLIGYQYNWERGV
+95 LKLVGYQHNWERGV
-109 DTYLFYFKLGV
+109 DTYLFYFKLGGY
-120 SRMSPNAAFSF
+120 RMSPNAAFSF
-131 LLIGLALVLMDVQ
+131 LLIGLALVLMDVR
-144 VRGRAYLSQICVIA
+144 VRGRAYLPQTCMIA
-158 ATVIGL
+158 ATAIGL

-193 FLILCSGL
+193 FLILCTGL

-210 VATIISTT
+210 IATIISAT

-230 AFVIPLLLDWVRIQ
+230 AFAIPLVLDWVRMQ
-244 IESLYGYEF
+244 GESLYGHEF
-253 GFSLFTL
+253 GLSLFTL

-323 EQAEAANQA
+323 EQAEAANHA

-355 ELLGRTQLESQQR
+355 ELLGRTRLESQQR
-368 NYLTLVQQSAESLL
+368 SYLTLVQQSAESLL

-390 FSRVEAG
+390 FSKVEAG

-402 EIEFGLRDEV
+402 DIEFDLRDEV
-412 GNAVQTLAMH
+412 GNAVQTLTMH

-454 NLVGNAVKFTEE
+454 NLVGNAIKFTEE
-466 GEVEVGIT
+466 GEVEVDIAVDET
-474 VEEALPD
+474 LPD
-481 AVGLRLWVR
+481 AVCLRLWVR
-490 DTGVGIA
+490 DTGIGIA
-497 PEKQAGIF
+497 PEKQARIF

-549 SIFYCTVRLG
+549 STFYWTVRFG
-559 LGTPETKRADL
+559 LGTPETKRTDL
-570 VSLQGLKVLVV
+570 VSLRGLKVLVV

-608 SAAIAALE
+608 AAAITALE
-616 AAAQTSAG
+616 AAVL
-624 SAESPFDLV
+624 PFDLV

-643 GLETVAI
+643 GLETVAR
-650 IRENAAF
+650 IRENEAF
-657 AQVPVLLLSS
+657 VQVPVLLLSS
-667 ADRAGFSARARSLG
+667 ADRAGYSARSRSLG
-681 IARSLIKPIKQSDLL
+681 IARSLIKPLKQSDLL

-702 LEAAPTVEARR
+702 LEVAPSVEAHAL
-713 GDAPADESVA
+713 GDEPVAAES
-723 VESWG
+723 
-728 RTARRILLAEDGAIN
+728 RRILLAEDGVIN

-751 EERGHSVVVVDNGRA
+751 EERGHSVVVVNNGRA

-773 QASASSAEPPFD
+773 QPFD
-785 VVLMDVQMPEMD
+785 VVLMDVQMPAMD
-797 GLEATAAIRRAEA
+797 GIEATAAIRQAEG

-815 VPIIAMTAHAM
+815 TPIVAMTAHAM

-857 GGPNDEDGLPA
+857 FA
-868 PVGFDG
+868 PVDA
-874 ELSRTDVPFEWDAA
+874 PFEWDAA

-896 AMLRELAEMFFAE
+896 AMLRELVEMFFVE

-916 IREHIAGAD
+916 IREHIADAD

-939 AHVFGAEEA
+939 AHVFGAAAA

-960 EEAFADAEEALA
+960 EEVFADAEEALA
-972 LLEDGV
+972 LLADEV
-978 ARLLPALRERVA
+978 ARLLPALRTRIYGIE
-990 ADA
+990 

>member
-1 MGGDPRFLSWAGWLA
+1 MGGDPRFLNWAGWLA

-31 WGWNADD
+31 WGWHTDD

-81 AGVVLGAVVVLIAV
+81 AGVVLGATVVVIAV

-193 FLILCSGL
+193 FLILCFGL

-244 IESLYGYEF
+244 VESLYGYEF

-308 LLALEESQEALRDAK
+308 LVALEESQEALRDAK

-466 GEVEVGIT
+466 GEVEVGIA

-608 SAAIAALE
+608 SAAIAALA

-868 PVGFDG
+868 PV
-874 ELSRTDVPFEWDAA
+874 DVFFEWDAA

-960 EEAFADAEEALA
+960 EEAFADAEEALV
-972 LLEDGV
+972 LLEDEV

>member
-1 MGGDPRFLSWAGWLA
+1 MGGDPRFLSWTYWLA
-16 RLAASVTVLA
+16 RLAAFTTVLA
-26 GALVL
+26 GVLVL

-58 QFILAGASLLLLQ
+58 QFILAGAALLLLQ

-81 AGVVLGAVVVLIAV
+81 AGVVLGATVVVIAV

-109 DTYLFYFKLGV
+109 DTYLFYYKLGV

-193 FLILCSGL
+193 FLILCFGL

-218 EGGSVARRLLPA
+218 EGGAVARRLLPA

-244 IESLYGYEF
+244 VESLYGYEF

-368 NYLTLVQQSAESLL
+368 SYLTLVQQSAESLL

-474 VEEALPD
+474 VEETLPD

-570 VSLQGLKVLVV
+570 VSLRGLKVLVV

-590 LEEIL
+590 LEEVL
-595 KSWEMEAELVESG
+595 KSWEMEVELVESG

-616 AAAQTSAG
+616 AATQTSAG
-624 SAESPFDLV
+624 SAESPFDIV

-643 GLETVAI
+643 GLETVAM

-667 ADRAGFSARARSLG
+667 ADRAGYSARSRSLG
-681 IARSLIKPIKQSDLL
+681 IARSLLKPVKQSDLL
-696 EAIGAA
+696 EAISAA
-702 LEAAPTVEARR
+702 VAAVSPKETRR
-713 GDAPADESVA
+713 GEASKDEPVA
-723 VESWG
+723 VEG
-728 RTARRILLAEDGAIN
+728 RRVLLAEDGAIN

-751 EERGHSVVVVDNGRA
+751 EERGHSVAVVNNGRA

-857 GGPNDEDGLPA
+857 GGPDAEDGLIAPA
-868 PVGFDG
+868 
-874 ELSRTDVPFEWDAA
+874 DVSFEWDAA
-888 LENVGGDE
+888 LERVGGDE
-896 AMLRELAEMFFAE
+896 AMLRDLAEMFFAE
-909 CPKLMQQ
+909 CPKLIQQ
-916 IREHIAGAD
+916 IHEHIAGAD

-939 AHVFGAEEA
+939 AHVFGAEEV

-972 LLEDGV
+972 LLEDEV
-978 ARLLPALRERVA
+978 ARLLPALRTKIHGIE
-990 ADA
+990 

>member
-1 MGGDPRFLSWAGWLA
+1 MGGDPRFLRWTCWLA
-16 RLAASVTVLA
+16 RLAAATTVLS

-50 ATHPLVAM
+50 ATHPLVAVE
-58 QFILAGASLLLLQ
+58 FILAGSALLLLQ
-71 AEPLSRWRRY
+71 AEPLSRWRRD
-81 AGVVLGAVVVLIAV
+81 AGAALGAIVVLIAV

-131 LLIGLALVLMDVQ
+131 LLIGLALVLMDVR
-144 VRGRAYLSQICVIA
+144 VRGHAYLPQLCALA
-158 ATVIGL
+158 ATVVGL

-174 LLLYGVSGF
+174 LLLYGVAGF

-210 VATIISTT
+210 IATIISTT

-230 AFVIPLLLDWVRIQ
+230 AFAIPLVFDWIRTQGVGV
-244 IESLYGYEF
+244 YGYEF
-253 GFSLFTL
+253 GLSLFTL

-296 LTAATAQSEHEA
+296 LTAATAHSEHEA

-368 NYLTLVQQSAESLL
+368 NYLTLMQRSAEALL
-382 SLLNDILD
+382 ALLNDILD

-397 RLALE
+397 RLVLE
-402 EIEFGLRDEV
+402 RIGFGLRDEV
-412 GNAVQTLAMH
+412 GNAVQTLAMS
-422 AASKNIELVCHI
+422 AASKNIELTCHI
-434 PADVPDRL
+434 PAEVPDRL

-454 NLVGNAVKFTEE
+454 NLVGNAVKFTAE
-466 GEVEVGIT
+466 GEVEVGMD
-474 VEEALPD
+474 VEEAGPD
-481 AVGLRLWVR
+481 AVCLRLWVR
-490 DTGVGIA
+490 DTGIGIA
-497 PEKQAGIF
+497 PEKQARIF

-537 GRIWVESEEGKG
+537 GRIWVESEEGQG
-549 SIFYCTVRLG
+549 STFYCTVRLG
-559 LGTPETKRADL
+559 LGTPETERADQ
-570 VSLQGLKVLVV
+570 VSLEGLRVLVA

-595 KSWEMEAELVESG
+595 KSWAMEVELVESG
-608 SAAIAALE
+608 AVAISALE
-616 AAAQTSAG
+616 
-624 SAESPFDLV
+624 SAEQPFDLV
-633 LMDLMMPEMD
+633 LMDLMMPGMD
-643 GLETVAI
+643 GLETVA
-650 IRENAAF
+650 RMRANAAF

-667 ADRAGFSARARSLG
+667 ADRAEYSARASSLG
-681 IARSLIKPIKQSDLL
+681 IARSLIKPVKQSDLL

-702 LEAAPTVEARR
+702 LEAAPPR
-713 GDAPADESVA
+713 APKRDEVPRDEPVA
-723 VESWG
+723 VASL
-728 RTARRILLAEDGAIN
+728 RILLAEDGVIN

-751 EERGHSVVVVDNGRA
+751 EERGHSVEVVNNGRA
-766 AVEQVAA
+766 AVEQVAT
-773 QASASSAEPPFD
+773 ASFD
-785 VVLMDVQMPEMD
+785 VVLMDVQMPDMD
-797 GLEATAAIRRAEA
+797 GLEATAAIRRAETL
-810 QTGGH
+810 TGEH
-815 VPIIAMTAHAM
+815 IPIVAMTAHAM
-826 KGDRDRFLAA
+826 QGDRDRFLAA

-852 AAVEG
+852 AAVEEF
-857 GGPNDEDGLPA
+857 GPHAEAGLLA
-868 PVGFDG
+868 
-874 ELSRTDVPFEWDAA
+874 SADVPFEWDAA
-888 LENVGGDE
+888 LESVGGDE

-909 CPKLMQQ
+909 CPKLLQQ
-916 IREHIAGAD
+916 IREHIASAD

-939 AHVFGAEEA
+939 AHVFGAEAA
-948 AEAAHRLEEIGR
+948 AEAAHRLEEVGR
-960 EEAFADAEEALA
+960 EAAFADAAEALA
-972 LLEDGV
+972 LLEDEV
-978 ARLLPALRERVA
+978 ARLLPALRARIA
-990 ADA
+990 TGA

>member
-1 MGGDPRFLSWAGWLA
+1 MGGDPRFLRWTGWLA
-16 RLAASVTVLA
+16 RLAASVTVLT

-58 QFILAGASLLLLQ
+58 QFILAGAALLLLQ

-81 AGVVLGAVVVLIAV
+81 AGVVLGITVVVIAV
-95 LKLIGYQYNWERGV
+95 LKLVGYQYNWERGV

-131 LLIGLALVLMDVQ
+131 LLIGLALVLMDVR
-144 VRGRAYLSQICVIA
+144 VRGRVYLPQGCVLVA
-158 ATVIGL
+158 MAIGL

-174 LLLYGVSGF
+174 LLLYGIAGY

-193 FLILCSGL
+193 FLILCAGL
-201 LCARPHREP
+201 LCARPHRDP

-230 AFVIPLLLDWVRIQ
+230 AFVIPLLLDWVRMQ
-244 IESLYGYEF
+244 LESHYGHEF
-253 GFSLFTL
+253 GLSLFTL

-296 LTAATAQSEHEA
+296 VTAATAHSEHEA

-323 EQAEAANQA
+323 EQAEAANHA

-355 ELLGRTQLESQQR
+355 ELLGRTRLESQQR
-368 NYLTLVQQSAESLL
+368 SYLTLVQQSAESLL

-390 FSRVEAG
+390 FSKVEAG
-397 RLALE
+397 RLVLE
-402 EIEFGLRDEV
+402 DIEFGLRDEV

-422 AASKNIELVCHI
+422 AASKNIELVYHI

-466 GEVEVGIT
+466 GEVEVGVAA

-481 AVGLRLWVR
+481 AVCLRLWVR
-490 DTGVGIA
+490 DTGIGIA
-497 PEKQAGIF
+497 PEKQARIF

-549 SIFYCTVRLG
+549 SIFYFTVRLG
-559 LGTPETKRADL
+559 LGTPETKRTDL
-570 VSLQGLKVLVV
+570 ISLRGLRVLVV

-590 LEEIL
+590 LKEVL
-595 KSWEMEAELVESG
+595 KSWEMEVELVESG

-616 AAAQTSAG
+616 AAAQA
-624 SAESPFDLV
+624 FDIV

-643 GLETVAI
+643 GLETVAR
-650 IRENAAF
+650 IRANAAF

-667 ADRAGFSARARSLG
+667 ADRAEYSARSSALG
-681 IARSLIKPIKQSDLL
+681 IAHNLLKPVKQSDLL
-696 EAIGAA
+696 EAIGETIA
-702 LEAAPTVEARR
+702 AAPPVYDHASGRGEAREDEPGTVESRR
-713 GDAPADESVA
+713 V
-723 VESWG
+723 
-728 RTARRILLAEDGAIN
+728 LLAEDGAIN

-773 QASASSAEPPFD
+773 QPFD

-815 VPIIAMTAHAM
+815 VPIVAMTAHAM

-857 GGPNDEDGLPA
+857 GGPNAEAELLAPA
-868 PVGFDG
+868 
-874 ELSRTDVPFEWDAA
+874 DVPFEWDAA
-888 LENVGGDE
+888 LESVGGDE

-939 AHVFGAEEA
+939 AHVFGAEA
-948 AEAAHRLEEIGR
+948 TAEAAHRLEEIGR
-960 EEAFADAEEALA
+960 EEAFADAEAALA
-972 LLEDGV
+972 LLEDEV
-978 ARLLPALRERVA
+978 ARLLPVLRERVA
-990 ADA
+990 ASA

>member
-1 MGGDPRFLSWAGWLA
+1 MGGDPRFLRWTGWLA
-16 RLAASVTVLA
+16 RLAASTTVLA

-38 EYLKSFMHISWV
+38 EYLKSFMHLSWV

-58 QFILAGASLLLLQ
+58 QFILAGVALLLLQ

-81 AGVVLGAVVVLIAV
+81 AGVVLGAIVVVIAV
-95 LKLIGYQYNWERGV
+95 LKLVGYQYNWERGV

-131 LLIGLALVLMDVQ
+131 LLIGLGLVLMDVRM
-144 VRGRAYLSQICVIA
+144 RGRAYLSHICVLA

-193 FLILCSGL
+193 FLILCFGL

-230 AFVIPLLLDWVRIQ
+230 AFVIPLVLDWVRMQ
-244 IESLYGYEF
+244 VESLYGYEF

-275 SLSRVDAERRRSEE
+275 SLSRVDAKRRRSEE

-355 ELLGRTQLESQQR
+355 ELLGRTRLESQQR

-390 FSRVEAG
+390 FSKVEAG

-402 EIEFGLRDEV
+402 DIEFDLRDEV
-412 GNAVQTLAMH
+412 GTAVQTLAMH

-442 VGDPRRLRQVVI
+442 IGDPRRLRQVVI

-466 GEVEVGIT
+466 GEVEVG
-474 VEEALPD
+474 VAAEEALPD

-490 DTGVGIA
+490 DTGIGIA
-497 PEKQAGIF
+497 PEKQARIF

-549 SIFYCTVRLG
+549 STFHCTVRFG
-559 LGTPETKRADL
+559 LGTPKTKRTDL
-570 VSLQGLKVLVV
+570 VSLRGLKVLVV

-608 SAAIAALE
+608 AAAIAALE
-616 AAAQTSAG
+616 AAPQA
-624 SAESPFDLV
+624 FDIV

-643 GLETVAI
+643 GLETVAM
-650 IRENAAF
+650 IRENEAF

-667 ADRAGFSARARSLG
+667 ADRAGYSARSRSLG
-681 IARSLIKPIKQSDLL
+681 IVRSLIKPIKQSDLL
-696 EAIGAA
+696 EAIGVA
-702 LEAAPTVEARR
+702 LEAAPPVETH
-713 GDAPADESVA
+713 DHAPRHSEAPEDEPVA
-723 VESWG
+723 VES
-728 RTARRILLAEDGAIN
+728 RRVLLAEDGAIN

-751 EERGHSVVVVDNGRA
+751 EERGHSVVVVNNGRA

-773 QASASSAEPPFD
+773 QPFD

-797 GLEATAAIRRAEA
+797 GLEATATIRRAEA
-810 QTGGH
+810 QTSGH
-815 VPIIAMTAHAM
+815 IPIVAMTAHAM

-857 GGPNDEDGLPA
+857 LHSALGRETA
-868 PVGFDG
+868 
-874 ELSRTDVPFEWDAA
+874 SADVSFEWDAA
-888 LENVGGDE
+888 LERVGGDE
-896 AMLRELAEMFFAE
+896 AMLRDLAEMFFAE

-939 AHVFGAEEA
+939 AHVFGAEEV
-948 AEAAHRLEEIGR
+948 AEAAHQLEEIGR

-972 LLEDGV
+972 LLEDEV
-978 ARLLPALRERVA
+978 ARLLPALRTKIHGIE
-990 ADA
+990 

>member
-1 MGGDPRFLSWAGWLA
+1 MGGDPRFLRRTGWLA
-16 RLAASVTVLA
+16 RLAASTSVIS

-58 QFILAGASLLLLQ
+58 QFILAGAALLLLQ
-71 AEPLSRWRRY
+71 VEPLSRWRRY
-81 AGVVLGAVVVLIAV
+81 AGVVLGATVVLIAV
-95 LKLIGYQYNWERGV
+95 FKLIGYQYNWERGV
-109 DTYLFYFKLGV
+109 DTYLFYFKLGGY
-120 SRMSPNAAFSF
+120 RMSPNAAFSF
-131 LLIGLALVLMDVQ
+131 LLIGLALVLMDVR
-144 VRGRAYLSQICVIA
+144 VRGRAYLPQICVLA
-158 ATVIGL
+158 ATAIGL

-174 LLLYGVSGF
+174 LLLYGIAGY

-193 FLILCSGL
+193 FLILCAGL

-210 VATIISTT
+210 ITTIISTT

-230 AFVIPLLLDWVRIQ
+230 AFAIPLVLDWVRMQ
-244 IESLYGYEF
+244 GESLYGHEF
-253 GFSLFTL
+253 GLSLFTL

-323 EQAEAANQA
+323 EQAEAANHA
-332 KSAFLANMSH
+332 KSVFLANMSH

-355 ELLGRTQLESQQR
+355 ELLGRTRLESQQR

-390 FSRVEAG
+390 FSKVEAG

-466 GEVEVGIT
+466 GEVEVGIA
-474 VEEALPD
+474 VEEALSE
-481 AVGLRLWVR
+481 AVCLRLWVR
-490 DTGVGIA
+490 DTGIGIT
-497 PEKQAGIF
+497 PEKQARIF

-549 SIFYCTVRLG
+549 STFYCTVRLG
-559 LGTPETKRADL
+559 LGTPETKRTDL
-570 VSLQGLKVLVV
+570 ISLRGLKVLVV
-581 DDHATNRRI
+581 DDHATNRWI

-595 KSWEMEAELVESG
+595 KSWAMEAELVESG

-616 AAAQTSAG
+616 AAPQ
-624 SAESPFDLV
+624 PFDLV

-643 GLETVAI
+643 GLETVAR

-657 AQVPVLLLSS
+657 VQVPVLLLSS
-667 ADRAGFSARARSLG
+667 ADRAEYSARARSLG
-681 IARSLIKPIKQSDLL
+681 IARSLIKPVKQSDLL
-696 EAIGAA
+696 EAIGEA
-702 LEAAPTVEARR
+702 LEAAPPVDAYGPSRSGEVP
-713 GDAPADESVA
+713 GDEPVA
-723 VESWG
+723 VES
-728 RTARRILLAEDGAIN
+728 RRILLAEDGVIN

-751 EERGHSVVVVDNGRA
+751 EERGHSVVVVNNGRA

-773 QASASSAEPPFD
+773 QSFD
-785 VVLMDVQMPEMD
+785 VVLMDVQMPDMD
-797 GLEATAAIRRAEA
+797 GLEATAAIRQAETS
-810 QTGGH
+810 TGGH
-815 VPIIAMTAHAM
+815 IPIVAMTAHAM

-857 GGPNDEDGLPA
+857 LHRALRREFAPA
-868 PVGFDG
+868 
-874 ELSRTDVPFEWDAA
+874 DVFFEWEAA
-888 LENVGGDE
+888 LERVGGDE
-896 AMLRELAEMFFAE
+896 AMLSDLTEMFFAE

-916 IREHIAGAD
+916 IREHIAGAN

-939 AHVFGAEEA
+939 AHVFGAEA
-948 AEAAHRLEEIGR
+948 TAEAAHRLEEIGR
-960 EEAFADAEEALA
+960 EEAFADAGEALA
-972 LLEDGV
+972 LLEDEV
-978 ARLLPALRERVA
+978 ARLLPALRERIA
-990 ADA
+990 TSA

>member
-1 MGGDPRFLSWAGWLA
+1 M
-16 RLAASVTVLA
+16 TVLA

-31 WGWNADD
+31 WGWHTND

-58 QFILAGASLLLLQ
+58 QFILAGAALLLLQ

-81 AGVVLGAVVVLIAV
+81 VGVGLGATVVLIAV

-131 LLIGLALVLMDVQ
+131 LLIGLALVLMDVR
-144 VRGRAYLSQICVIA
+144 VRGRAYLWQGCGIA

-174 LLLYGVSGF
+174 LLLYGIAGY

-193 FLILCSGL
+193 FLILCFGL
-201 LCARPHREP
+201 LCARPQREP

-230 AFVIPLLLDWVRIQ
+230 AFVVPLVLDWVRMQ
-244 IESLYGYEF
+244 GESLYGYEF
-253 GFSLFTL
+253 GLSLFTL
-260 LNILAFALLIWWNAA
+260 LNILAFALIIWWNAA

-296 LTAATAQSEHEA
+296 LTAETAQSEHEA
-308 LLALEESQEALRDAK
+308 LVALEESQEALRDAK
-323 EQAEAANQA
+323 EQAEAANHA

-355 ELLGRTQLESQQR
+355 ELLGRTRLEAQQR
-368 NYLTLVQQSAESLL
+368 NYLILVQQSAESLL

-390 FSRVEAG
+390 FSKVEAG
-397 RLALE
+397 RLELE
-402 EIEFGLRDEV
+402 EIEFDLRDEV

-422 AASKNIELVCHI
+422 AASKNIELVYHI
-434 PADVPDRL
+434 PSDVPDRL

-466 GEVEVGIT
+466 GEVEVGIA

-481 AVGLRLWVR
+481 AVCLRLWVR
-490 DTGVGIA
+490 DTGIGIA
-497 PEKQAGIF
+497 PEKQARIF

-512 SSTSRRFGGSGLGL
+512 DSTSRRFGGSGLGL

-549 SIFYCTVRLG
+549 STFHCTVRFG
-559 LGTPETKRADL
+559 LGTPKTKRTDL
-570 VSLQGLKVLVV
+570 VSLRGLKVLVV

-595 KSWEMEAELVESG
+595 KSWEMEIELVESG

-616 AAAQTSAG
+616 AATQ
-624 SAESPFDLV
+624 PFDIV

-650 IRENAAF
+650 IRENEAF

-667 ADRAGFSARARSLG
+667 ADRAGYSARSRSLG
-681 IARSLIKPIKQSDLL
+681 IAHSLLKPVKQSDLL
-696 EAIGAA
+696 EAIGSAVAA
-702 LEAAPTVEARR
+702 GPSKETRNGEALR
-713 GDAPADESVA
+713 GESVA
-723 VESWG
+723 VERRPQYRG
-728 RTARRILLAEDGAIN
+728 RTGRRILLAEDGAIN

-751 EERGHSVVVVDNGRA
+751 EERGHSVVIVNNGRA

-773 QASASSAEPPFD
+773 QPFD

-797 GLEATAAIRRAEA
+797 GLEATAAIRQTEV

-857 GGPNDEDGLPA
+857 GGPNAEVGLPA
-868 PVGFDG
+868 PV
-874 ELSRTDVPFEWDAA
+874 EVPFEWDSA

-916 IREHIAGAD
+916 IREHIAAAD

-939 AHVFGAEEA
+939 AHVFGAAAA

-960 EEAFADAEEALA
+960 EEAFADAEEALV
-972 LLEDGV
+972 LLEDEV
-978 ARLLPALRERVA
+978 ARLLPALRTRIYRIE
-990 ADA
+990 

>member
-1 MGGDPRFLSWAGWLA
+1 MGGDPRFLRWTGWLA
-16 RLAASVTVLA
+16 RLAASTTVLA

-58 QFILAGASLLLLQ
+58 QFILAGAALLLLQ
-71 AEPLSRWRRY
+71 TEPLSRWRRY
-81 AGVVLGAVVVLIAV
+81 AVVVLGAVVVLVAV

-131 LLIGLALVLMDVQ
+131 LLIGLALVLMDVRM
-144 VRGRAYLSQICVIA
+144 RGHAYLSQICVLA

-193 FLILCSGL
+193 FLILCFGL

-230 AFVIPLLLDWVRIQ
+230 AFVIPLVLDWVRMQ
-244 IESLYGYEF
+244 VESLYGYEF

-275 SLSRVDAERRRSEE
+275 SLSRVDAKRRRSEE

-308 LLALEESQEALRDAK
+308 LLALEESQEALRAAK
-323 EQAEAANQA
+323 EQAEAANHA

-390 FSRVEAG
+390 FSKVEAG

-402 EIEFGLRDEV
+402 KIEFGLRDEV
-412 GNAVQTLAMH
+412 GTAVQTLAMH

-466 GEVEVGIT
+466 GEVEVGVT
-474 VEEALPD
+474 VEEDLPN
-481 AVGLRLWVR
+481 AVCLRLWVR
-490 DTGVGIA
+490 DTGIGIA
-497 PEKQAGIF
+497 PEKQARIF

-549 SIFYCTVRLG
+549 STFHCTVRFG
-559 LGTPETKRADL
+559 LGTPKTKRTDL
-570 VSLQGLKVLVV
+570 ISLRGLKVLVV

-595 KSWEMEAELVESG
+595 KSWEMEVELVESG

-616 AAAQTSAG
+616 AAAQ
-624 SAESPFDLV
+624 PFDLV

-643 GLETVAI
+643 GLETVET

-657 AQVPVLLLSS
+657 VQVPVLLLSS
-667 ADRAGFSARARSLG
+667 ADRAGYSARSRSLG

-702 LEAAPTVEARR
+702 LEAALPVETRR
-713 GDAPADESVA
+713 SKAPEDETAA
-723 VESWG
+723 VERRSQDWG
-728 RTARRILLAEDGAIN
+728 RTARRVLLAEDGAIN

-751 EERGHSVVVVDNGRA
+751 EERGHSVVVVNNGRA

-773 QASASSAEPPFD
+773 QPFD

-815 VPIIAMTAHAM
+815 VPIVAMTAHAM

-857 GGPNDEDGLPA
+857 GGPNAEAGLLAPA
-868 PVGFDG
+868 D
-874 ELSRTDVPFEWDAA
+874 SPFEWDAA
-888 LENVGGDE
+888 LESVGGDE
-896 AMLRELAEMFFAE
+896 AMLRDLAEMFFAE

-960 EEAFADAEEALA
+960 EEAFADAEEALE
-972 LLEDGV
+972 LLEDEV
-978 ARLLPALRERVA
+978 ARLLPALRERA
-990 ADA
+990 AASA

>member
-1 MGGDPRFLSWAGWLA
+1 MGSDPRFLRRTGWLA
-16 RLAASVTVLA
+16 RLAASMSVLS

-58 QFILAGASLLLLQ
+58 QFILAGAALLLLR

-81 AGVVLGAVVVLIAV
+81 AGVVLGATVVLIAV

-109 DTYLFYFKLGV
+109 DTYLFYFKLGGY
-120 SRMSPNAAFSF
+120 RMSPNAAFSF
-131 LLIGLALVLMDVQ
+131 LLIGLALVLMDVR
-144 VRGRAYLSQICVIA
+144 VRGRAYLPQTCVLA
-158 ATVIGL
+158 ATAIGL

-174 LLLYGVSGF
+174 LLLYGIAGY

-193 FLILCSGL
+193 FLILCAGL

-210 VATIISTT
+210 ITTIISTT

-230 AFVIPLLLDWVRIQ
+230 AFAIPLVLDWIRTQ
-244 IESLYGYEF
+244 GESLYGYEF
-253 GFSLFTL
+253 GLSLFTL

-323 EQAEAANQA
+323 EQAEAANHA
-332 KSAFLANMSH
+332 KSVFLANMSH

-355 ELLGRTQLESQQR
+355 ELLGRTRLESQQR
-368 NYLTLVQQSAESLL
+368 NYLTLVQQSAEALL

-390 FSRVEAG
+390 FSKVEAG

-442 VGDPRRLRQVVI
+442 VGDSRRLRQVVI
-454 NLVGNAVKFTEE
+454 NLVGNAIKFTEE
-466 GEVEVGIT
+466 GEVEVGIA

-490 DTGVGIA
+490 DTGIGIA
-497 PEKQAGIF
+497 PEKQARIF

-549 SIFYCTVRLG
+549 STFYCTVRLG
-559 LGTPETKRADL
+559 LGTPETKRTDL
-570 VSLQGLKVLVV
+570 ISLRGLKVLVV

-595 KSWEMEAELVESG
+595 KSWAMEAELVESG
-608 SAAIAALE
+608 SAAIAVLE
-616 AAAQTSAG
+616 AAPQ
-624 SAESPFDLV
+624 PFDLV
-633 LMDLMMPEMD
+633 LMDLMMPDMD
-643 GLETVAI
+643 GLETVAR

-667 ADRAGFSARARSLG
+667 ADRAEYSTRSRSLG
-681 IARSLIKPIKQSDLL
+681 IARSLIKPVKQSDLL
-696 EAIGAA
+696 EAIGEA
-702 LEAAPTVEARR
+702 LEAAPPVETYGHAARR
-713 GDAPADESVA
+713 GEVPGDEPVA
-723 VESWG
+723 VES
-728 RTARRILLAEDGAIN
+728 RRILLAEDGVIN

-751 EERGHSVVVVDNGRA
+751 EERGHSVVVVNNGRA

-773 QASASSAEPPFD
+773 QSFD

-797 GLEATAAIRRAEA
+797 GLEATAAIRQAETP
-810 QTGGH
+810 TGGH
-815 VPIIAMTAHAM
+815 IPIVAMTAHAM

-857 GGPNDEDGLPA
+857 LHRALRREFAPA
-868 PVGFDG
+868 
-874 ELSRTDVPFEWDAA
+874 DVSFEWDAA
-888 LENVGGDE
+888 LERVGGDE
-896 AMLRELAEMFFAE
+896 AMLRDLAEMFFAE

-916 IREHIAGAD
+916 IRDHLAGAD

-939 AHVFGAEEA
+939 AQVFGAEETA
-948 AEAAHRLEEIGR
+948 AAAHRLEEIGR
-960 EEAFADAEEALA
+960 EEAFADAGEALA
-972 LLEDGV
+972 LLEDEV
-978 ARLLPALRERVA
+978 ARLLPALRERIA
-990 ADA
+990 TGA

>member
-1 MGGDPRFLSWAGWLA
+1 MGGDPRFLRWTGWLA
-16 RLAASVTVLA
+16 RLAASTTVLA

-58 QFILAGASLLLLQ
+58 QFILAGAALLLLQ

-81 AGVVLGAVVVLIAV
+81 AGVVLGATVVVIAV

-109 DTYLFYFKLGV
+109 DTYLFYYKLGV

-131 LLIGLALVLMDVQ
+131 LLIGLALVLMDVRM
-144 VRGRAYLSQICVIA
+144 RGHAYLSQICVLA

-193 FLILCSGL
+193 FLILCFGL

-230 AFVIPLLLDWVRIQ
+230 AFAIPLALDWVRMQ
-244 IESLYGYEF
+244 VESLYGYEF

-275 SLSRVDAERRRSEE
+275 SLSRVDAKRRRSEE

-308 LLALEESQEALRDAK
+308 LLALEESQEALRAAK
-323 EQAEAANQA
+323 EQAEAANHA

-390 FSRVEAG
+390 FSKVEAG

-412 GNAVQTLAMH
+412 GTAVQTLAMH

-466 GEVEVGIT
+466 GEVEVGVA
-474 VEEALPD
+474 VEEVLPD
-481 AVGLRLWVR
+481 AVRLRLWVR
-490 DTGVGIA
+490 DTGIGIA
-497 PEKQAGIF
+497 PEKQARIF

-549 SIFYCTVRLG
+549 STFHCTVRFG
-559 LGTPETKRADL
+559 LGTPKTKRTDL
-570 VSLQGLKVLVV
+570 ISLQGLKVLVV

-595 KSWEMEAELVESG
+595 KSWEMEVELVESG
-608 SAAIAALE
+608 AAAIAALE
-616 AAAQTSAG
+616 AAAQASAS

-643 GLETVAI
+643 GLETVET

-657 AQVPVLLLSS
+657 VQVPVLLLSS
-667 ADRAGFSARARSLG
+667 ADRAGYSARSRSLG

-696 EAIGAA
+696 EAISAA
-702 LEAAPTVEARR
+702 LEAAPTVETRR
-713 GDAPADESVA
+713 GDASEDESVA

-728 RTARRILLAEDGAIN
+728 RTARRVLLAEDGAIN

-751 EERGHSVVVVDNGRA
+751 EERGHSVVVVNNGRA

-773 QASASSAEPPFD
+773 QPFD

-810 QTGGH
+810 QSGGH
-815 VPIIAMTAHAM
+815 VPIVAMTAHAM

-857 GGPNDEDGLPA
+857 GGPNVEAELPA
-868 PVGFDG
+868 PAD
-874 ELSRTDVPFEWDAA
+874 LSFEWDAA
-888 LENVGGDE
+888 LERVGGDE
-896 AMLRELAEMFFAE
+896 AMLRDLAEMFFAE
-909 CPKLMQQ
+909 CPKLIQQ

-939 AHVFGAEEA
+939 AHVFGAAAA

-972 LLEDGV
+972 LLEDEL
-978 ARLLPALRERVA
+978 ARLLPALRERIA
-990 ADA
+990 ASA

>member
-1 MGGDPRFLSWAGWLA
+1 MEGDPRFLRGTGWLA
-16 RLAASVTVLA
+16 RLAASTTVLT

-31 WGWNADD
+31 WGWHIDD
-38 EYLKSFMHISWV
+38 EYLKSFMHISRV

-58 QFILAGASLLLLQ
+58 QFILAGAALLLLQ
-71 AEPLSRWRRY
+71 AEPLSRWRRCV
-81 AGVVLGAVVVLIAV
+81 GVVLGATVVVIAV

-109 DTYLFYFKLGV
+109 DTYLFYFKLGGY
-120 SRMSPNAAFSF
+120 RMSPNAAFSF
-131 LLIGLALVLMDVQ
+131 LLIGLGLVLMDVQ
-144 VRGRAYLSQICVIA
+144 VRGRAYLPQVCVLA
-158 ATVIGL
+158 ATAIGL

-174 LLLYGVSGF
+174 LLLYGIAGY

-193 FLILCSGL
+193 FLILCAGL

-210 VATIISTT
+210 ITTIISTT

-230 AFVIPLLLDWVRIQ
+230 AFAIPLALDWVRMQ
-244 IESLYGYEF
+244 GEALYGHEF
-253 GFSLFTL
+253 GLSLFTL

-308 LLALEESQEALRDAK
+308 LVALEESQEALRDAK
-323 EQAEAANQA
+323 EQAEAANHA

-355 ELLGRTQLESQQR
+355 ELLGRTRLESQQR

-390 FSRVEAG
+390 FSKVEAG

-402 EIEFGLRDEV
+402 DIEFDLRDEV
-412 GNAVQTLAMH
+412 GTAVQTLAMH

-442 VGDPRRLRQVVI
+442 IGDPRRLRQVVI

-466 GEVEVGIT
+466 GEVEVGVA
-474 VEEALPD
+474 VEEDLPD

-490 DTGVGIA
+490 DTGIGIA
-497 PEKQAGIF
+497 PEKQARIF

-549 SIFYCTVRLG
+549 STFHCALRFG
-559 LGTPETKRADL
+559 LGTPKTKRTDL
-570 VSLQGLKVLVV
+570 VSLRGLKVLVV

-595 KSWEMEAELVESG
+595 KSWEMEAELVASG
-608 SAAIAALE
+608 ASAIAALE
-616 AAAQTSAG
+616 AATQ
-624 SAESPFDLV
+624 PFDIV

-650 IRENAAF
+650 IRENEAF

-667 ADRAGFSARARSLG
+667 ADRAGYSARSRSLG

-702 LEAAPTVEARR
+702 LEATPSVETHALGDEPGTVE
-713 GDAPADESVA
+713 S
-723 VESWG
+723 
-728 RTARRILLAEDGAIN
+728 RRILLAEDGAIN

-751 EERGHSVVVVDNGRA
+751 EERGHSVVVVNNGRA
-766 AVEQVAA
+766 AVEQVAT
-773 QASASSAEPPFD
+773 QPFD
-785 VVLMDVQMPEMD
+785 VVLMDVQMPDMD

-815 VPIIAMTAHAM
+815 VPIVAMTAHAM

-857 GGPNDEDGLPA
+857 GGPNVEAELPA
-868 PVGFDG
+868 PADA
-874 ELSRTDVPFEWDAA
+874 PFKWDAA

-896 AMLRELAEMFFAE
+896 AMLRDLAEMFFAE
-909 CPKLMQQ
+909 CPKLMVQ
-916 IREHIAGAD
+916 IREHIASAD

-939 AHVFGAEEA
+939 AHVFGAVEA
-948 AEAAHRLEEIGR
+948 AAAAHRLEEIGR
-960 EEAFADAEEALA
+960 EEAFADAEEAVA
-972 LLEDGV
+972 LLEDEA
-978 ARLLPALRERVA
+978 ARLLPALREWIVA
-990 ADA
+990 SA